1 MPEIQIIA
9 KDNHKT
15 LVTTEGTSAKLSEAS
30 VVLVKVAAS
39 DVLVVNREGTN
50 AVIRLKN
57 GETIVIEGFFS
68 GTAEPKDNSL
78 VFQDENGQLIWAKFK
93 DAENDADADSDADA
107 DADSDVEPQAL
118 LGEDLPAALPA
129 EAPQELVSDVIYQP
143 ISSIEPLLYHDAGVN
158 PWLWAAIPLVAGGI
172 IAAASNHDSNDD
184 SSVPADTTPPS
195 TDGVTFSVDPV
206 TSDNVINASEASG
219 NVTITG
225 VLKNIPAD
233 AANTAV
239 TVVIN
244 GVTYNATVDKAAG
257 TWTVS
262 VPGSGLVADA
272 DKTIDAKVTFTDAAG
287 NSSSV
292 NDTQTYT
299 LDTTAPN
306 APVIDPVNGT
316 DPITGTAEPGSTVTV
331 TYPDGSTKT
340 VVAGPDGTWT
350 VPNPGLND
358 GDEVTAVATDPA
370 GNTSGPATAVVDAV
384 APTVALDDVLTN
396 DSTPALTGTVNDPTA
411 TVVVN
416 VDGVDYPAV
425 NNGDGTWTLADNTLP
440 TLADGPHTITVTA
453 TDAAGNVGTDTGV
466 VTVDTAAPNTAGVTF
481 TIDSVT
487 ADNVINASEA
497 AGNVTITGVLKNIP
511 ADATNTAVT
520 VVINGVTYNATV
532 DKTAGTWTVSVP
544 GSGLVADADKTID
557 AKVTFT
563 DAAGN
568 SSTVNDTQTYTL
580 DTTAPDA
587 PVINPV
593 NGTDPITGTAEPG
606 STVTVTYPNGDT
618 ATVVAG
624 PDGSWSVPNPGLN
637 DGDEVEAIATDPA
650 GNPSLPG
657 TATVDA
663 VGPNTDGANF
673 AVDSVT
679 ADNVINASEASGN
692 VTVTGVLK
700 NVPADAANTVVTVVI
715 NGQTYTATVDSTAG
729 TWTVSV
735 PGSDLTADAD
745 KTIDAKVT
753 FTDAAG
759 NSSSVNDTQT
769 YTIDTTAPDAPVI
782 NPVNGTDPITGTAE
796 PGSTVTVTYPDG
808 STTTVVA
815 GPGGT
820 WTVPNPGNLVDG
832 DEVTA
837 IATDPAGNPSLP
849 GTAIV
854 DAVGPNTDGVNFTVD
869 SVTSDNVINASEA
882 SGNVTV
888 TGVLKNVPADAA
900 NTVVTVV
907 INGQTYTATV
917 DSTAGT
923 WTVSVPGSDLI
934 ADADKTIDAKVT
946 FTDAAGNSSSVNDTH
961 TYTVDTVAPNAPV
974 LDPINATDPVSGQA
988 EPGSTVTVTY
998 PDGTTATVVA
1008 GTDGSWSVPNPGN
1021 LVDGDTVTATATDPA
1036 GNTSL
1041 PGTGT
1046 VSADITA
1053 PVVALDDV
1061 LTNDSTP
1068 ALTGTVNDPTAT
1080 VVVNVDGV
1088 DYPAVNNGDG
1098 TWTLADN
1105 TLPTLADGPH
1115 TITVTA
1121 TDAAGNVGNDTAV
1134 VTIDTV
1140 APNAPVLDPINATD
1154 PVSGQAEPGST
1165 VTVTYPDG
1173 TTATVVAGTD
1183 GSWSVPNPGNLVDG
1197 DTVTATATDPAGNT
1211 SLPGTGTVSADIT
1224 APVVALDDVLTNDS
1238 TPVLTGTVNDPTATV
1253 VVNVDGVD
1261 YPAVNN
1267 GDGTWTL
1274 ADNTLP
1280 TLADG
1285 PHTITVTA
1293 TDAAGNVGNDTA
1305 VVTIDTVA
1313 PNAPVLDPIN
1323 ATDPVSGQAEPGSTV
1338 TVTYPDGTTA
1348 TVVAGTDGS
1357 WSVPNPGNL
1366 VDGDTVTATAT
1377 DPAGN
1382 TSLPGTGTVSADITA
1397 PVVALDDVLTND
1409 STPALTGTVNDPTAT
1424 VVVNVDGVDYPAV
1437 NNGDGTWTLADNT
1450 LPTLA
1455 DGPHTITVTATDAA
1469 GNVGNDTAVVTID
1482 TVAPNAPVLDPINAT
1497 DPVSGQAEPGSTVTV
1512 TYPDGTTATVV
1523 AGTDGSWSVPNPGN
1537 LVDGDTVT
1545 ATATDPAGNTSLP
1558 GTGTVSADI
1567 TAPVVALD
1575 DVLTNDSTPAL
1586 TGTVN
1591 DPTAT
1596 VVVNVD
1602 GVDYP
1607 AVNNGDGTWTLAD
1620 NTLPTLADGPH
1631 TITVTA
1637 TDAAG
1642 NVGNDTAVVT
1652 IDTVAPNA
1660 PVLDPINATDPVSGQ
1675 AEPGST
1681 VTVTYPDG
1689 TTATVVAGTDGSWS
1703 VPNPG
1708 NLVDGDTV
1716 TATATDPAGNTS
1728 LPGTGTVSADIT
1740 APVVAL
1746 DDVLTND
1753 STPALTGTVN
1763 DPTATVVV
1771 NVDGVDY
1778 PAVNNGDGTWT
1789 LADNTLP
1796 TLADGPHTITVTA
1809 TDAAGNVGNDTA
1821 VVTID
1826 TVAPNAPVLDPINA
1840 TDPVSGQAEP
1850 GSTVTVTYPDGT
1862 TATVVAGTDGS
1873 WSVPNPGNLV
1883 DGDTVT
1889 ATATDP
1895 AGNTSLPGTGTV
1907 SADITAPVVALDDV
1921 LTNDSTPALTGTVND
1936 PTATVVV
1943 NVDGTDYP
1951 AVNNG
1956 DGTWTLAD
1964 NTLPTLADGPHTI
1977 TVTATD
1983 AAGNVGN
1990 DTAVVTIDTVAPNAP
2005 VLDPINAT
2013 DPVSG
2018 QAEPG
2023 STVTV
2028 TYPDGTTATVVA
2040 GTDGS
2045 WSVPNPGNL
2054 VDGDTVTATAT
2065 DPAGN
2070 TSLPGTGT
2078 VSADIT
2084 APVVAL
2090 DDVLTNDSTPALT
2103 GTVNDPTAT
2112 VVVNVDGTDY
2122 PAVNNGDGTWTL
2134 ADNTLPT
2141 LADGP
2146 HTITVTATDAAGN
2159 VGNDTA
2165 VVTIDTVAPNAP
2177 VLDPINATDPVSG
2190 QAEPGSTV
2198 TVTYPDGTTATV
2210 VAGTDGSWSV
2220 PNPGNLVD
2228 GDTVTATATDP
2239 AGNTSLP
2246 GTGTVSA
2253 DITPP
2258 VVLLDDVLTN
2268 DSTPALT
2275 GTVNDPTAT
2284 VVVNVDGVDYPAV
2297 NNGDGTWTLADNTLP
2312 TLADGP
2318 HTITVTATDA
2328 AGNVGNDTAVVTID
2342 TVAPN
2347 APVLDPINATD
2358 PVSGTA
2364 EAGSTVT
2371 VSFPDGTTATVV
2383 AGTDGSWSVPNPG
2396 NLVDG
2401 DTVTA
2406 TATDPAGNTSLPG
2419 TGTVSAD
2426 ITAPVVALDDV
2437 LTNDSTPA
2445 LTGTVNDPTATVV
2458 VNVDGVDYPAVNN
2471 GDGTWTLA
2479 DNTLPTLADGPH
2491 TITVTATDAAGNVGN
2506 DTAVVTIDTVAPNAP
2521 VLDPI
2526 NATDPVSGQ
2535 AEPGSTV
2542 TVTYPDGTT
2551 ATVVAGTDGSWSVPN
2566 PGNLV
2571 DGDTVTAT
2579 ATDPAGNT
2587 SLPGT
2592 GTVSADITAPVVA
2605 LDDVLTN
2612 DSTPALTG
2620 TVNDPTATVVVNV
2633 DGVDYPAVNNGDGT
2647 WTLADNTLPTLA
2659 DGPHTITVTA
2669 TDAAGNVGNDTAV
2682 VTIDT
2687 VAPNAPVLDPINATD
2702 PVSGQAEP
2710 GSTVTVTYPDGTTAT
2725 VVAGTDGSW
2734 SVPNPG
2740 NLVDGDTVTATATD
2754 PAGNTSLPGT
2764 GTVSADITA
2773 PVVALDDVLTND
2785 STPALTGT
2793 VNDPTATVVVNVDGV
2808 DYPAVNNGDG
2818 TWTLA
2823 DNTLPTLADG
2833 PHTITVTATDAAGN
2847 VGNDTAVVT
2856 IDTVAPN
2863 APVLDPIN
2871 ATDPVSGQAEPG
2883 STVTVTYPDGTTA
2896 TVVAGTDGSWSVPNP
2911 GNLVDGD
2918 TVTATATDPAGN
2930 TSLPGTGTVSA
2941 DITAPVVALDDV
2953 LTNDSTPALTGT
2965 VNDPTATV
2973 VVNVDGVD
2981 YPAVNN
2987 GDGTWT
2993 LADNTLPTLA
3003 DGPHT
3008 ITVTATDAAGN
3019 VGNDT
3024 AVVTIDTVAPNAPV
3038 LDPINATDPVSGQAE
3053 PGSTVTVTYPDG
3065 TTATVVAG
3073 TDGSWSV
3080 PNPGNLVDGDTV
3092 TATATDPAGNTSL
3105 PGTGTVSAD
3114 ITAPVVA
3121 LDDVLTNDST
3131 PALTGT
3137 VNDPTA
3143 TVVVNV
3149 DGVDYPAVNNGD
3161 GTWTLADNTLPTL
3174 ADGPHTITVTATDA
3188 AGNVGNDTAVVTID
3202 TVAPNAPVLDPINAT
3217 DPVSGQAE
3225 PGSTVTVTYP
3235 DGTTATV
3242 VAGTDGSWSVPNPG
3256 NLVDGDTVTATAT
3269 DPAGN
3274 TSLPGTGTVS
3284 ADITAPVVAL
3294 DDVLTN
3300 DSTPA
3305 LTGTVNDPTATVV
3318 VNVDG
3323 TDYPAV
3329 NNGDGT
3335 WTLADNTLPTLAD
3348 GPHTITVTAT
3358 DAAGNVGNDTAVVT
3372 IDTVAPNAPVLDP
3385 INATDPVSGQ
3395 AEPGSTVTVT
3405 YPDGTTATVV
3415 AGTDGSW
3422 SVPNPGN
3429 LVDGDTV
3436 TATATDPAGNT
3447 SLPGTGTVSADI
3459 TAPVVAL
3466 DDVLTNDSTPALTGT
3481 VNDPTATVVVNVDGT
3496 DYPAVNN
3503 GDGTWTL
3510 ADNTLPTLADGPHTI
3525 TVTAT
3530 DAAGNVGN
3538 DIAVVTIDTVAPN
3551 APVLDPIN
3559 ATDPVSGQAE
3569 PGSTVTVTYPD
3580 GTTATVVAGTDGS
3593 WSVPNPGNLVDGDTV
3608 TATATDPA
3616 GNTSLPGTGTVSADI
3631 TAPVVALDDVLTND
3645 STPAL
3650 TGTVND
3656 PTATVVVN
3664 VDGTDYPAVNNGDGT
3679 WTLADNTLPTLADG
3693 PHTITVTATD
3703 AAGNVGNDTAVVTI
3717 DTSVPVVS
3725 LDDLT
3730 TNDTTP
3736 ALTGAI
3742 DDPTA
3747 TVVVN
3752 VDGIDY
3758 PATNNGDGT
3767 WTLADNTLPALI
3779 DGPHTVTVTATDPAG
3794 NTATDTATLTI
3805 DTVPADLI
3813 GAITIPEDLNG
3824 DGILNADELGTD
3836 GSFNA
3841 QVALGPDAIDG
3852 TVVNVNGTNYT
3863 VTAAD
3868 LANGYITA
3876 AIPVTGEG
3884 PVAIHAEAVD
3894 AQGNVDVADADVT
3907 VTVDTVPADL
3917 IGAIT
3922 IPEDLNGDGILN
3934 ADELGTDG
3942 SFNAQV
3948 ALGPDALDGTV
3959 VNVNGVNYTV
3969 TAADLAN
3976 GYITAA
3982 IPVTGEGPVA
3992 IHAEAVDAQG
4002 NVDVADADVTVTVDT
4017 VPADLI
4023 GAITIPEDLNGD
4035 GILNADE
4042 LGTDGSFNAQVAL
4055 GPDALDGTV
4064 VNVNGVNYTVT
4075 AADLANGYIT
4085 AAIPVTGEGPVAIH
4099 AEAVDAQGNVDV
4111 ADADVTV
4118 TVDTV
4123 PADLIGAITIP
4134 EDLNGDGILN
4144 ADELG
4149 TDGSF
4154 NAQVALGPDALD
4166 GTVVNVNG
4174 VNYTVT
4180 AADLANGYITAAI
4193 PVTGEGPVAIHAEA
4207 VDPQGNVDVADADV
4221 TVTVDTVP
4229 ADLIGAITIP
4239 EDLNG
4244 DGILNADELGTDGSF
4259 NAQVAL
4265 GPDALDGTVVNVNG
4279 VNYTVTAADLANG
4292 YITAAIPVTGEGPVA
4307 IHAEAV
4313 DAQGNVDV
4321 ADADVTVTVDTLP
4334 ADLIGAITIPEDLNG
4349 DGILNADELGTDG
4362 SFNAQV
4368 ALGPDALD
4376 GTVVNVNGVNYTVT
4390 AADLA
4395 NGYITAAIP
4404 VTGEGPVAIH
4414 AEAVDAQG
4422 NVDVADADVTV
4433 TVDTLP
4439 ADLIGAITI
4448 PEDLNGD
4455 GILNADELG
4464 TDGSFNA
4471 QVALGPDAIDGTVVN
4486 VNGVNYTVTAADL
4499 ANGYITAAIPVTGE
4513 GPVAIHAEAV
4523 DAQGNVDVADADVTV
4538 TVDTLP
4544 ADLIGAITIPED
4556 LNGDGILN
4564 ADELGTD
4571 GSFNAQVALGPDA
4584 IDGTVVNVNGTNY
4597 TVTAA
4602 DLANGYITAAIPVTG
4617 EGPVAIHAEAVDAQ
4631 GNVDVA
4637 DADVTVTVDTLPA
4650 DLIGAIT
4657 IPEDLNGD
4665 GILNADELG
4674 TDGSFNAQVALGPDA
4689 LDGTVVNVN
4698 GVNYTVTAADL
4709 ANGYITAA
4717 IPVTGE
4723 GPVAIHAE
4731 AVDAQGN
4738 VDVADADVTVT
4749 VDTLPADLIGAITI
4763 PEDLNGDG
4771 ILNADELGTD
4781 GSFNAQVALG
4791 PDALDGTVVNVNGV
4805 NYTVTAADLANGY
4818 ITAAIPVTGEGP
4830 VAIHAEAVDAQGNVD
4845 VADADVTVTVD
4856 TLPADL
4862 IGAITIPEDL
4872 NGDGILN
4879 ADELGTD
4886 GSFNAQVALGP
4897 DALDGTVVNV
4907 NGVNY
4912 TVTAADLANGYI
4924 TAAIP
4929 VTGEGPVAIHAEAV
4943 DAQGNVD
4950 VADADVTVTVDTVPA
4965 DLIGAITIPEDLNG
4979 DGILNAD
4986 ELGTDGSFN
4995 AQVALGPDALDG
5007 TVVNV
5012 NGVNYTVTAADLA
5025 NGYITAAIPVT
5036 GEGPVA
5042 IHAEAVD
5049 AQGNVDVAD
5058 ADVTVTVDTLP
5069 ADLIGAITIPED
5081 LNGDGILNADELG
5094 TDGSF
5099 NAQVALGPDALD
5111 GTVVNVNGT
5120 NYTVTAA
5127 DLANGYI
5134 TAAIPVTGE
5143 GPVAIHAEAVDAQG
5157 NVDVADADVTV
5168 TVDTVP
5174 ADLIGAIT
5182 IPEDLNGDGILNA
5195 DELGTDGSFNAQ
5207 VALGPDALDGT
5218 VVNVNGTNYTV
5229 TAADLANGY
5238 ITAAIPVTGE
5248 GPVAIH
5254 AEAVDAQ
5261 GNVDVADADV
5271 TVTVDTLPADL
5282 IGAITIPEDLNG
5294 DGILNA
5300 DELGT
5305 DGSFN
5310 AQVALGP
5317 DALDGTVVNVN
5328 GTNYTVTAADLANG
5342 YITAAIPVTGEGP
5355 VAIHAEAVDA
5365 QGNVDVADADVTV
5378 TVDTL
5383 PADLIGAITIPEDL
5397 NGDGILN
5404 ADELGTDG
5412 SFNAQVALG
5421 PDAVDGT
5428 VVNVNGTNYTVTAA
5442 DLANGYITAAIPVT
5456 GEGPVAIHAEA
5467 VDAQGNVD
5475 VADADVTVTVDT
5487 LPADLIGA
5495 ITIPEDLNGDGI
5507 LNADELGTDGSFN
5520 AQVALGPDAVDG
5532 TVVNVN
5538 GTNYTVTAA
5547 DLANGYITATLDATA
5562 ADPVTG
5568 QIVIHAEAVD
5578 AQGNVDVADADVTVT
5593 IDTTP
5598 QDLITAITV
5607 PEDLNGD
5614 GILNAA
5620 ELGTDGTFNAQVA
5633 LGPDAID
5640 GTVVNVNGTNYTV
5653 TAADLAN
5660 GYITATLDATA
5671 ADPVTGQIVIH
5682 AEAVDAQG
5690 NVDVADADVTVTID
5704 TTPQDLIT
5712 AITVPEDLNGD
5723 GILNA
5728 AELGTDGTFNAQVA
5742 LGPDAVD
5749 GTVVNVNGT
5758 NYTVTAA
5765 DLTNGYITATLDA
5778 TAADPVTGQIVI
5790 HAEAVDAQGN
5800 VDVAD
5805 ADVTVTIDTT
5815 PQDLITAITVPEDL
5829 NGDGILNAAEL
5840 GTDGTFNAQVALGPD
5855 AVDGTVVNVNGT
5867 NYTVTAADLANGYIT
5882 ATLDATA
5889 ADPVTGQIVIHA
5901 EAVDAQGN
5909 VDVADADVTVTIDT
5923 TPQDLITAITV
5934 PEDLNGDGILNAAE
5948 LGTDGT
5954 FNAQVA
5960 LGPDAIDGTV
5970 VNVNGTNYTVTA
5982 ADLANGYITAT
5993 LDATAADPV
6002 TGQIVI
6008 HAEAVDAQGNV
6019 DVADADVTVTLD
6031 VTPPDITT
6039 TVLAIDPVTADNIL
6053 DATEAGGSVTLTGTL
6068 TNIPT
6073 DAVTTGVVVTV
6084 NGIDY
6089 TATVDAVAGTWT
6101 VDVAGSGL
6109 AADSDLTVDATA
6121 TFTDLAGNAS
6131 TLQDTQTYTLASS
6144 IIAFDNTDT
6153 AVLAPQPLLVQDD
6166 AALGSNTYLALVSLA
6181 GLDLQLGSESI
6192 GFTVGAGQEGN
6203 ATFTYSALIG
6213 VDALSD
6219 YSLVVQKFDTATGQ
6233 WTAIY
6238 GGGQADILDLTL
6250 LGSTPGVVIDGL
6262 EEGQYRAFMTYNG
6275 LLGIGLLGTLT
6286 GTMDVY
6292 DTTQVGGY
6300 YTEVAE
6306 GNVITEIN
6314 DAGEVD
6320 VVTPTTVISE
6330 VNGQPVVANGTSI
6343 TGTYGTL
6350 VINLDGSYTYTP
6362 TASAA
6367 GVGQTDQF
6375 TYTLIDPVTGD
6386 TAQANLNI
6394 QLSSVKAVD
6403 NVVMAEINPEPL
6415 LVADD
6420 VALGSSTYLAAVS
6433 LAGIDLQLLGN
6444 DAIEFTVDPNREGT
6458 ATFTFDAII
6467 TADLLSDY
6475 AIVVQ
6480 KFDEATGQW
6489 VSIGGTN
6496 PEASLIDLT
6505 LIGGTPTA
6513 VLEGLDAG
6521 QYRAFIGYEG
6531 LLGVG
6536 LGGTLTGTMD
6546 VYNPYI
6552 VAGYSVEP
6560 ISGNVI
6566 KDASLTGEVDAA
6578 SSSAV
6583 ISQVNGVAVDPV
6595 AGATIV
6601 GTYGTLVIDQDGNYT
6616 YTPTVNGANLG
6627 QVDQFTYTL
6636 LDPVTGNTSEATL
6649 YVRLDSDSVDMT
6661 WNDADPSQPA
6671 VITSPLP
6678 VDAMDNVASAE
6689 IDMVYPVTTEVL
6701 DNAISYNWL
6710 LGVGGI
6716 VIGAKEGTATFTVD
6730 PGNLTDAIIAVN
6742 FGSVATVVDGLHV
6755 VLTRVNPDGTRTV
6768 VADSSDT
6775 GVIDLLGIFGSE
6787 VQFKI
6792 DNLSA
6797 GTYELFMESNTLLT
6811 ALGSVTADITLNH
6824 GDITQPP
6831 VLVVDPVTGNVLAD
6845 DNSAIYGTN
6854 YVPDYITT
6862 TSVVTAVTAEN
6873 GNTTTVVVGT
6883 PATVVGVYGT
6893 LTINADGTYSYQ
6905 ATADMANV
6913 GKVDSFTYTV
6923 TDPVTGRTDTATLHV
6938 QVGSPDVDVTWNT
6951 ADPSAD
6957 ATLPTPSVTA
6967 DTDDATISMA
6977 PVVDPVVDV
6986 ASGNVTIGNLAGF
6999 PPLPVLSSTVTSS
7012 QFTIAANTVSDVHV
7026 QLNYTASLSLSA
7038 LPTTGYTIQQLVGG
7052 TWVNTAYS
7060 GSATA
7065 LAGVLGAPAYSA
7077 DVPHLSEGTY
7087 RVVFSLSSLISL
7099 GTVTLDSV
7107 VTTTATHLDQYTPD
7121 GQTDWITGNVLTN
7134 DVVEGTQLYVMNST
7148 TGTYELAAGQ
7158 GVNTGEGT
7166 LYLYNDGSY
7175 FYKPLDSA
7183 ANATVD
7189 VIDYKLVSVIDGSEY
7204 TSSLTINLS
7213 QELNSLA
7220 VSTAAN
7226 DTFALGNGSDTLI
7239 YNTLTAASVTN
7250 ATGGNTTAGGVD
7262 VWTDFHVGNTATD
7275 DQADKIDL
7283 SNLLIGSQTNLTIG
7297 QYVSVSYDAASQT
7310 ATISVDRDGGLLVEG
7325 TYTETPLL
7333 QLTNLTGPVTLNDL
7347 INNGQIIF

>member
-184 SSVPADTTPPS
+184 SSAPADTTPPS

-568 SSTVNDTQTYTL
+568 SSTVNDTQIYTL
-580 DTTAPDA
+580 DTAAPAA
-587 PVINPV
+587 PVIDPV

-663 VGPNTDGANF
+663 VGPNTDGVNF
-673 AVDSVT
+673 TVDSVT

-815 GPGGT
+815 GPDGT
-820 WTVPNPGNLVDG
+820 WTVPNPGLNDG
-832 DEVTA
+832 DKVTA

-849 GTAIV
+849 GTATV

-869 SVTSDNVINASEA
+869 SVTADNVINASEA

-923 WTVSVPGSDLI
+923 WTVSVPGSDLT

-974 LDPINATDPVSGQA
+974 LDPINATDPVSGTA
-988 EPGSTVTVTY
+988 E
-998 PDGTTATVVA
+998 A
-1008 GTDGSWSVPNPGN
+1008 
-1021 LVDGDTVTATATDPA
+1021 
-1036 GNTSL
+1036 
-1041 PGTGT
+1041 
-1046 VSADITA
+1046 
-1053 PVVALDDV
+1053 
-1061 LTNDSTP
+1061 
-1068 ALTGTVNDPTAT
+1068 
-1080 VVVNVDGV
+1080 
-1088 DYPAVNNGDG
+1088 
-1098 TWTLADN
+1098 
-1105 TLPTLADGPH
+1105 
-1115 TITVTA
+1115 
-1121 TDAAGNVGNDTAV
+1121 
-1134 VTIDTV
+1134 
-1140 APNAPVLDPINATD
+1140 
-1154 PVSGQAEPGST
+1154 
-1165 VTVTYPDG
+1165 
-1173 TTATVVAGTD
+1173 
-1183 GSWSVPNPGNLVDG
+1183 
-1197 DTVTATATDPAGNT
+1197 
-1211 SLPGTGTVSADIT
+1211 
-1224 APVVALDDVLTNDS
+1224 
-1238 TPVLTGTVNDPTATV
+1238 
-1253 VVNVDGVD
+1253 
-1261 YPAVNN
+1261 
-1267 GDGTWTL
+1267 
-1274 ADNTLP
+1274 
-1280 TLADG
+1280 
-1285 PHTITVTA
+1285 
-1293 TDAAGNVGNDTA
+1293 
-1305 VVTIDTVA
+1305 
-1313 PNAPVLDPIN
+1313 
-1323 ATDPVSGQAEPGSTV
+1323 
-1338 TVTYPDGTTA
+1338 
-1348 TVVAGTDGS
+1348 
-1357 WSVPNPGNL
+1357 
-1366 VDGDTVTATAT
+1366 
-1377 DPAGN
+1377 
-1382 TSLPGTGTVSADITA
+1382 
-1397 PVVALDDVLTND
+1397 
-1409 STPALTGTVNDPTAT
+1409 
-1424 VVVNVDGVDYPAV
+1424 
-1437 NNGDGTWTLADNT
+1437 
-1450 LPTLA
+1450 
-1455 DGPHTITVTATDAA
+1455 
-1469 GNVGNDTAVVTID
+1469 
-1482 TVAPNAPVLDPINAT
+1482 
-1497 DPVSGQAEPGSTVTV
+1497 
-1512 TYPDGTTATVV
+1512 
-1523 AGTDGSWSVPNPGN
+1523 
-1537 LVDGDTVT
+1537 
-1545 ATATDPAGNTSLP
+1545 
-1558 GTGTVSADI
+1558 
-1567 TAPVVALD
+1567 
-1575 DVLTNDSTPAL
+1575 
-1586 TGTVN
+1586 
-1591 DPTAT
+1591 
-1596 VVVNVD
+1596 
-1602 GVDYP
+1602 
-1607 AVNNGDGTWTLAD
+1607 
-1620 NTLPTLADGPH
+1620 
-1631 TITVTA
+1631 
-1637 TDAAG
+1637 
-1642 NVGNDTAVVT
+1642 
-1652 IDTVAPNA
+1652 
-1660 PVLDPINATDPVSGQ
+1660 
-1675 AEPGST
+1675 
-1681 VTVTYPDG
+1681 
-1689 TTATVVAGTDGSWS
+1689 
-1703 VPNPG
+1703 
-1708 NLVDGDTV
+1708 
-1716 TATATDPAGNTS
+1716 
-1728 LPGTGTVSADIT
+1728 
-1740 APVVAL
+1740 
-1746 DDVLTND
+1746 
-1753 STPALTGTVN
+1753 
-1763 DPTATVVV
+1763 
-1771 NVDGVDY
+1771 
-1778 PAVNNGDGTWT
+1778 
-1789 LADNTLP
+1789 
-1796 TLADGPHTITVTA
+1796 
-1809 TDAAGNVGNDTA
+1809 
-1821 VVTID
+1821 
-1826 TVAPNAPVLDPINA
+1826 
-1840 TDPVSGQAEP
+1840 

-1964 NTLPTLADGPHTI
+1964 NTLPA
-1977 TVTATD
+1977 
-1983 AAGNVGN
+1983 
-1990 DTAVVTIDTVAPNAP
+1990 
-2005 VLDPINAT
+2005 
-2013 DPVSG
+2013 
-2018 QAEPG
+2018 
-2023 STVTV
+2023 
-2028 TYPDGTTATVVA
+2028 
-2040 GTDGS
+2040 
-2045 WSVPNPGNL
+2045 
-2054 VDGDTVTATAT
+2054 
-2065 DPAGN
+2065 
-2070 TSLPGTGT
+2070 
-2078 VSADIT
+2078 
-2084 APVVAL
+2084 
-2090 DDVLTNDSTPALT
+2090 
-2103 GTVNDPTAT
+2103 
-2112 VVVNVDGTDY
+2112 
-2122 PAVNNGDGTWTL
+2122 
-2134 ADNTLPT
+2134 
-2141 LADGP
+2141 
-2146 HTITVTATDAAGN
+2146 
-2159 VGNDTA
+2159 
-2165 VVTIDTVAPNAP
+2165 
-2177 VLDPINATDPVSG
+2177 
-2190 QAEPGSTV
+2190 
-2198 TVTYPDGTTATV
+2198 
-2210 VAGTDGSWSV
+2210 
-2220 PNPGNLVD
+2220 
-2228 GDTVTATATDP
+2228 
-2239 AGNTSLP
+2239 
-2246 GTGTVSA
+2246 
-2253 DITPP
+2253 
-2258 VVLLDDVLTN
+2258 
-2268 DSTPALT
+2268 
-2275 GTVNDPTAT
+2275 
-2284 VVVNVDGVDYPAV
+2284 
-2297 NNGDGTWTLADNTLP
+2297 
-2312 TLADGP
+2312 
-2318 HTITVTATDA
+2318 
-2328 AGNVGNDTAVVTID
+2328 
-2342 TVAPN
+2342 
-2347 APVLDPINATD
+2347 
-2358 PVSGTA
+2358 
-2364 EAGSTVT
+2364 
-2371 VSFPDGTTATVV
+2371 
-2383 AGTDGSWSVPNPG
+2383 
-2396 NLVDG
+2396 
-2401 DTVTA
+2401 
-2406 TATDPAGNTSLPG
+2406 
-2419 TGTVSAD
+2419 
-2426 ITAPVVALDDV
+2426 
-2437 LTNDSTPA
+2437 
-2445 LTGTVNDPTATVV
+2445 
-2458 VNVDGVDYPAVNN
+2458 
-2471 GDGTWTLA
+2471 
-2479 DNTLPTLADGPH
+2479 
-2491 TITVTATDAAGNVGN
+2491 
-2506 DTAVVTIDTVAPNAP
+2506 
-2521 VLDPI
+2521 
-2526 NATDPVSGQ
+2526 
-2535 AEPGSTV
+2535 
-2542 TVTYPDGTT
+2542 
-2551 ATVVAGTDGSWSVPN
+2551 
-2566 PGNLV
+2566 
-2571 DGDTVTAT
+2571 
-2579 ATDPAGNT
+2579 
-2587 SLPGT
+2587 
-2592 GTVSADITAPVVA
+2592 
-2605 LDDVLTN
+2605 
-2612 DSTPALTG
+2612 
-2620 TVNDPTATVVVNV
+2620 
-2633 DGVDYPAVNNGDGT
+2633 
-2647 WTLADNTLPTLA
+2647 
-2659 DGPHTITVTA
+2659 
-2669 TDAAGNVGNDTAV
+2669 
-2682 VTIDT
+2682 
-2687 VAPNAPVLDPINATD
+2687 
-2702 PVSGQAEP
+2702 
-2710 GSTVTVTYPDGTTAT
+2710 
-2725 VVAGTDGSW
+2725 
-2734 SVPNPG
+2734 
-2740 NLVDGDTVTATATD
+2740 
-2754 PAGNTSLPGT
+2754 
-2764 GTVSADITA
+2764 
-2773 PVVALDDVLTND
+2773 
-2785 STPALTGT
+2785 
-2793 VNDPTATVVVNVDGV
+2793 
-2808 DYPAVNNGDG
+2808 
-2818 TWTLA
+2818 
-2823 DNTLPTLADG
+2823 
-2833 PHTITVTATDAAGN
+2833 
-2847 VGNDTAVVT
+2847 
-2856 IDTVAPN
+2856 
-2863 APVLDPIN
+2863 
-2871 ATDPVSGQAEPG
+2871 
-2883 STVTVTYPDGTTA
+2883 
-2896 TVVAGTDGSWSVPNP
+2896 
-2911 GNLVDGD
+2911 
-2918 TVTATATDPAGN
+2918 
-2930 TSLPGTGTVSA
+2930 
-2941 DITAPVVALDDV
+2941 
-2953 LTNDSTPALTGT
+2953 
-2965 VNDPTATV
+2965 
-2973 VVNVDGVD
+2973 
-2981 YPAVNN
+2981 
-2987 GDGTWT
+2987 
-2993 LADNTLPTLA
+2993 
-3003 DGPHT
+3003 
-3008 ITVTATDAAGN
+3008 
-3019 VGNDT
+3019 
-3024 AVVTIDTVAPNAPV
+3024 
-3038 LDPINATDPVSGQAE
+3038 
-3053 PGSTVTVTYPDG
+3053 
-3065 TTATVVAG
+3065 
-3073 TDGSWSV
+3073 
-3080 PNPGNLVDGDTV
+3080 
-3092 TATATDPAGNTSL
+3092 
-3105 PGTGTVSAD
+3105 
-3114 ITAPVVA
+3114 
-3121 LDDVLTNDST
+3121 
-3131 PALTGT
+3131 
-3137 VNDPTA
+3137 
-3143 TVVVNV
+3143 
-3149 DGVDYPAVNNGD
+3149 
-3161 GTWTLADNTLPTL
+3161 
-3174 ADGPHTITVTATDA
+3174 
-3188 AGNVGNDTAVVTID
+3188 
-3202 TVAPNAPVLDPINAT
+3202 
-3217 DPVSGQAE
+3217 
-3225 PGSTVTVTYP
+3225 
-3235 DGTTATV
+3235 
-3242 VAGTDGSWSVPNPG
+3242 
-3256 NLVDGDTVTATAT
+3256 
-3269 DPAGN
+3269 
-3274 TSLPGTGTVS
+3274 
-3284 ADITAPVVAL
+3284 
-3294 DDVLTN
+3294 
-3300 DSTPA
+3300 
-3305 LTGTVNDPTATVV
+3305 
-3318 VNVDG
+3318 
-3323 TDYPAV
+3323 
-3329 NNGDGT
+3329 
-3335 WTLADNTLPTLAD
+3335 
-3348 GPHTITVTAT
+3348 
-3358 DAAGNVGNDTAVVT
+3358 
-3372 IDTVAPNAPVLDP
+3372 
-3385 INATDPVSGQ
+3385 
-3395 AEPGSTVTVT
+3395 
-3405 YPDGTTATVV
+3405 
-3415 AGTDGSW
+3415 
-3422 SVPNPGN
+3422 
-3429 LVDGDTV
+3429 
-3436 TATATDPAGNT
+3436 
-3447 SLPGTGTVSADI
+3447 
-3459 TAPVVAL
+3459 
-3466 DDVLTNDSTPALTGT
+3466 
-3481 VNDPTATVVVNVDGT
+3481 
-3496 DYPAVNN
+3496 
-3503 GDGTWTL
+3503 
-3510 ADNTLPTLADGPHTI
+3510 
-3525 TVTAT
+3525 
-3530 DAAGNVGN
+3530 
-3538 DIAVVTIDTVAPN
+3538 
-3551 APVLDPIN
+3551 
-3559 ATDPVSGQAE
+3559 
-3569 PGSTVTVTYPD
+3569 
-3580 GTTATVVAGTDGS
+3580 
-3593 WSVPNPGNLVDGDTV
+3593 
-3608 TATATDPA
+3608 
-3616 GNTSLPGTGTVSADI
+3616 
-3631 TAPVVALDDVLTND
+3631 
-3645 STPAL
+3645 
-3650 TGTVND
+3650 
-3656 PTATVVVN
+3656 
-3664 VDGTDYPAVNNGDGT
+3664 
-3679 WTLADNTLPTLADG
+3679 LADG

-3841 QVALGPDAIDG
+3841 QVALGPDALDG
-3852 TVVNVNGTNYT
+3852 TVVNVNGVNYT

-4207 VDPQGNVDVADADV
+4207 VDAQGNVDVADADV
-4221 TVTVDTVP
+4221 TVTVDTV
-4229 ADLIGAITIP
+4229 
-4239 EDLNG
+4239 
-4244 DGILNADELGTDGSF
+4244 
-4259 NAQVAL
+4259 
-4265 GPDALDGTVVNVNG
+4265 
-4279 VNYTVTAADLANG
+4279 
-4292 YITAAIPVTGEGPVA
+4292 
-4307 IHAEAV
+4307 
-4313 DAQGNVDV
+4313 
-4321 ADADVTVTVDTLP
+4321 
-4334 ADLIGAITIPEDLNG
+4334 
-4349 DGILNADELGTDG
+4349 
-4362 SFNAQV
+4362 
-4368 ALGPDALD
+4368 
-4376 GTVVNVNGVNYTVT
+4376 
-4390 AADLA
+4390 
-4395 NGYITAAIP
+4395 
-4404 VTGEGPVAIH
+4404 
-4414 AEAVDAQG
+4414 
-4422 NVDVADADVTV
+4422 
-4433 TVDTLP
+4433 
-4439 ADLIGAITI
+4439 
-4448 PEDLNGD
+4448 
-4455 GILNADELG
+4455 
-4464 TDGSFNA
+4464 
-4471 QVALGPDAIDGTVVN
+4471 
-4486 VNGVNYTVTAADL
+4486 
-4499 ANGYITAAIPVTGE
+4499 
-4513 GPVAIHAEAV
+4513 
-4523 DAQGNVDVADADVTV
+4523 
-4538 TVDTLP
+4538 
-4544 ADLIGAITIPED
+4544 
-4556 LNGDGILN
+4556 
-4564 ADELGTD
+4564 
-4571 GSFNAQVALGPDA
+4571 
-4584 IDGTVVNVNGTNY
+4584 
-4597 TVTAA
+4597 
-4602 DLANGYITAAIPVTG
+4602 
-4617 EGPVAIHAEAVDAQ
+4617 
-4631 GNVDVA
+4631 
-4637 DADVTVTVDTLPA
+4637 
-4650 DLIGAIT
+4650 
-4657 IPEDLNGD
+4657 
-4665 GILNADELG
+4665 
-4674 TDGSFNAQVALGPDA
+4674 
-4689 LDGTVVNVN
+4689 
-4698 GVNYTVTAADL
+4698 
-4709 ANGYITAA
+4709 
-4717 IPVTGE
+4717 
-4723 GPVAIHAE
+4723 
-4731 AVDAQGN
+4731 
-4738 VDVADADVTVT
+4738 
-4749 VDTLPADLIGAITI
+4749 
-4763 PEDLNGDG
+4763 
-4771 ILNADELGTD
+4771 
-4781 GSFNAQVALG
+4781 
-4791 PDALDGTVVNVNGV
+4791 
-4805 NYTVTAADLANGY
+4805 
-4818 ITAAIPVTGEGP
+4818 
-4830 VAIHAEAVDAQGNVD
+4830 
-4845 VADADVTVTVD
+4845 
-4856 TLPADL
+4856 PADL

-5058 ADVTVTVDTLP
+5058 ADVTVTVDTVP

-5271 TVTVDTLPADL
+5271 TVTVDTVPADLIGAITIPEDLNGDGILNADELGTDGSFNAQVALGPDALDGTVVNVNGVNYTVTAADLANGYITAAIPVTGEGPVAIHAEAVDAQGNVDVADADVTVTVDTVPADL

-5378 TVDTL
+5378 TVDTV

-5421 PDAVDGT
+5421 PDALDGT
-5428 VVNVNGTNYTVTAA
+5428 VVNVNGVNYTVTAA

-5487 LPADLIGA
+5487 VPADLIGA

-5520 AQVALGPDAVDG
+5520 AQVALGPDALDG

-5578 AQGNVDVADADVTVT
+5578 AQGNVDVADADVTLT

-5690 NVDVADADVTVTID
+5690 NVDVADADVTLTID

-5712 AITVPEDLNGD
+5712 AITIPEDLNGD

-5742 LGPDAVD
+5742 LGPDAID

-5765 DLTNGYITATLDA
+5765 DLANGYITATLDA

-5790 HAEAVDAQGN
+5790 HAEAVDEQGNVDVADADVTLTIDTTPQDLITAITIPEDLNGDGILNADELGTDGSFNAQVALGPDALDGTVVNVNGVNYTVTAADLANGYITAAIPVTGEGPVAIHAEAVDAQGN

-5805 ADVTVTIDTT
+5805 ADVTVTVDTV
-5815 PQDLITAITVPEDL
+5815 PADLIGAITIPEDL
-5829 NGDGILNAAEL
+5829 NGDGILNADEL
-5840 GTDGTFNAQVALGPD
+5840 GTDGSFNAQVALGPD
-5855 AVDGTVVNVNGT
+5855 ALDGTVVNVNGT

-5909 VDVADADVTVTIDT
+5909 VDVADADVTLTIDTTPQDLITAITVPEDLNGDGILNAAELGTDGTFNAQVALGPDAIDGTVVNVNGTNYTVTAADLANGYITATLDATAADPVTGQIVIHAEAVDAQGNVDVADADVTLTIDTTPQDLITAITIPEDLNGDGILNAAELGTDGTFNAQVALGPDAIDGTVVNVNGTNYTVTAADLANGYITATLDATAADPVTGQIVIHAEAVDEQGNVDVADADVTLTIDTTPQDLITAITIPEDLNGDGILNAAELGTDGTFNAQVALGPDAIDGTVVNVNGTNYTVTAADLANGYITATLDATAADPVTGQIVIHAEAVDAQGNVDVADADVTLTIDT

-6275 LLGIGLLGTLT
+6275 LAGIGLLGTLT

-6330 VNGQPVVANGTSI
+6330 VNGQPVVADGTSI

-6375 TYTLIDPVTGD
+6375 TYTLTDPVTGD

-6403 NVVMAEINPEPL
+6403 NVVTAEINPEPL

-6433 LAGIDLQLLGN
+6433 LAGLDLQLLGN

-6458 ATFTFDAII
+6458 ATFTFDAVI

-6496 PEASLIDLT
+6496 PEASLIDLS

-6595 AGATIV
+6595 AGATIT

-6716 VIGAKEGTATFTVD
+6716 VIGSKEGTATFTVD

-6845 DNSAIYGTN
+6845 DNSAVYGTN

-6923 TDPVTGRTDTATLHV
+6923 SDPVTGRTDTATLHV

-7012 QFTIAANTVSDVHV
+7012 QFTVAANTVSDVHV

-7038 LPTTGYTIQQLVGG
+7038 LPTTGYTIQQLVGT
-7052 TWVNTAYS
+7052 TWVDTAYS

-7065 LAGVLGAPAYSA
+7065 LAGVLGAPAFSA

-7297 QYVSVSYDAASQT
+7297 QYVTVSYDAATQT

>member
-1 MPEIQIIA
+1 M
-9 KDNHKT
+9 
-15 LVTTEGTSAKLSEAS
+15 
-30 VVLVKVAAS
+30 
-39 DVLVVNREGTN
+39 
-50 AVIRLKN
+50 
-57 GETIVIEGFFS
+57 
-68 GTAEPKDNSL
+68 
-78 VFQDENGQLIWAKFK
+78 
-93 DAENDADADSDADA
+93 
-107 DADSDVEPQAL
+107 
-118 LGEDLPAALPA
+118 
-129 EAPQELVSDVIYQP
+129 
-143 ISSIEPLLYHDAGVN
+143 
-158 PWLWAAIPLVAGGI
+158 
-172 IAAASNHDSNDD
+172 
-184 SSVPADTTPPS
+184 
-195 TDGVTFSVDPV
+195 
-206 TSDNVINASEASG
+206 
-219 NVTITG
+219 
-225 VLKNIPAD
+225 
-233 AANTAV
+233 
-239 TVVIN
+239 
-244 GVTYNATVDKAAG
+244 
-257 TWTVS
+257 
-262 VPGSGLVADA
+262 
-272 DKTIDAKVTFTDAAG
+272 
-287 NSSSV
+287 
-292 NDTQTYT
+292 
-299 LDTTAPN
+299 
-306 APVIDPVNGT
+306 
-316 DPITGTAEPGSTVTV
+316 
-331 TYPDGSTKT
+331 
-340 VVAGPDGTWT
+340 
-350 VPNPGLND
+350 
-358 GDEVTAVATDPA
+358 
-370 GNTSGPATAVVDAV
+370 
-384 APTVALDDVLTN
+384 
-396 DSTPALTGTVNDPTA
+396 
-411 TVVVN
+411 
-416 VDGVDYPAV
+416 
-425 NNGDGTWTLADNTLP
+425 
-440 TLADGPHTITVTA
+440 
-453 TDAAGNVGTDTGV
+453 
-466 VTVDTAAPNTAGVTF
+466 
-481 TIDSVT
+481 
-487 ADNVINASEA
+487 
-497 AGNVTITGVLKNIP
+497 
-511 ADATNTAVT
+511 
-520 VVINGVTYNATV
+520 
-532 DKTAGTWTVSVP
+532 
-544 GSGLVADADKTID
+544 
-557 AKVTFT
+557 
-563 DAAGN
+563 
-568 SSTVNDTQTYTL
+568 
-580 DTTAPDA
+580 
-587 PVINPV
+587 
-593 NGTDPITGTAEPG
+593 
-606 STVTVTYPNGDT
+606 
-618 ATVVAG
+618 
-624 PDGSWSVPNPGLN
+624 
-637 DGDEVEAIATDPA
+637 
-650 GNPSLPG
+650 
-657 TATVDA
+657 
-663 VGPNTDGANF
+663 
-673 AVDSVT
+673 
-679 ADNVINASEASGN
+679 
-692 VTVTGVLK
+692 
-700 NVPADAANTVVTVVI
+700 
-715 NGQTYTATVDSTAG
+715 
-729 TWTVSV
+729 
-735 PGSDLTADAD
+735 
-745 KTIDAKVT
+745 
-753 FTDAAG
+753 
-759 NSSSVNDTQT
+759 
-769 YTIDTTAPDAPVI
+769 
-782 NPVNGTDPITGTAE
+782 
-796 PGSTVTVTYPDG
+796 
-808 STTTVVA
+808 
-815 GPGGT
+815 
-820 WTVPNPGNLVDG
+820 
-832 DEVTA
+832 
-837 IATDPAGNPSLP
+837 
-849 GTAIV
+849 
-854 DAVGPNTDGVNFTVD
+854 
-869 SVTSDNVINASEA
+869 
-882 SGNVTV
+882 
-888 TGVLKNVPADAA
+888 
-900 NTVVTVV
+900 
-907 INGQTYTATV
+907 
-917 DSTAGT
+917 
-923 WTVSVPGSDLI
+923 
-934 ADADKTIDAKVT
+934 
-946 FTDAAGNSSSVNDTH
+946 
-961 TYTVDTVAPNAPV
+961 
-974 LDPINATDPVSGQA
+974 
-988 EPGSTVTVTY
+988 
-998 PDGTTATVVA
+998 
-1008 GTDGSWSVPNPGN
+1008 
-1021 LVDGDTVTATATDPA
+1021 
-1036 GNTSL
+1036 
-1041 PGTGT
+1041 
-1046 VSADITA
+1046 
-1053 PVVALDDV
+1053 VALDDV

-1165 VTVTYPDG
+1165 VTVTY
-1173 TTATVVAGTD
+1173 
-1183 GSWSVPNPGNLVDG
+1183 
-1197 DTVTATATDPAGNT
+1197 
-1211 SLPGTGTVSADIT
+1211 
-1224 APVVALDDVLTNDS
+1224 
-1238 TPVLTGTVNDPTATV
+1238 
-1253 VVNVDGVD
+1253 
-1261 YPAVNN
+1261 
-1267 GDGTWTL
+1267 
-1274 ADNTLP
+1274 
-1280 TLADG
+1280 
-1285 PHTITVTA
+1285 
-1293 TDAAGNVGNDTA
+1293 
-1305 VVTIDTVA
+1305 
-1313 PNAPVLDPIN
+1313 
-1323 ATDPVSGQAEPGSTV
+1323 
-1338 TVTYPDGTTA
+1338 
-1348 TVVAGTDGS
+1348 
-1357 WSVPNPGNL
+1357 
-1366 VDGDTVTATAT
+1366 
-1377 DPAGN
+1377 
-1382 TSLPGTGTVSADITA
+1382 
-1397 PVVALDDVLTND
+1397 
-1409 STPALTGTVNDPTAT
+1409 
-1424 VVVNVDGVDYPAV
+1424 
-1437 NNGDGTWTLADNT
+1437 
-1450 LPTLA
+1450 
-1455 DGPHTITVTATDAA
+1455 
-1469 GNVGNDTAVVTID
+1469 
-1482 TVAPNAPVLDPINAT
+1482 
-1497 DPVSGQAEPGSTVTV
+1497 
-1512 TYPDGTTATVV
+1512 
-1523 AGTDGSWSVPNPGN
+1523 
-1537 LVDGDTVT
+1537 
-1545 ATATDPAGNTSLP
+1545 
-1558 GTGTVSADI
+1558 
-1567 TAPVVALD
+1567 
-1575 DVLTNDSTPAL
+1575 
-1586 TGTVN
+1586 
-1591 DPTAT
+1591 
-1596 VVVNVD
+1596 
-1602 GVDYP
+1602 
-1607 AVNNGDGTWTLAD
+1607 
-1620 NTLPTLADGPH
+1620 
-1631 TITVTA
+1631 
-1637 TDAAG
+1637 
-1642 NVGNDTAVVT
+1642 
-1652 IDTVAPNA
+1652 
-1660 PVLDPINATDPVSGQ
+1660 
-1675 AEPGST
+1675 
-1681 VTVTYPDG
+1681 
-1689 TTATVVAGTDGSWS
+1689 
-1703 VPNPG
+1703 
-1708 NLVDGDTV
+1708 
-1716 TATATDPAGNTS
+1716 
-1728 LPGTGTVSADIT
+1728 
-1740 APVVAL
+1740 
-1746 DDVLTND
+1746 
-1753 STPALTGTVN
+1753 
-1763 DPTATVVV
+1763 
-1771 NVDGVDY
+1771 
-1778 PAVNNGDGTWT
+1778 
-1789 LADNTLP
+1789 
-1796 TLADGPHTITVTA
+1796 
-1809 TDAAGNVGNDTA
+1809 
-1821 VVTID
+1821 
-1826 TVAPNAPVLDPINA
+1826 
-1840 TDPVSGQAEP
+1840 
-1850 GSTVTVTYPDGT
+1850 
-1862 TATVVAGTDGS
+1862 
-1873 WSVPNPGNLV
+1873 
-1883 DGDTVT
+1883 
-1889 ATATDP
+1889 
-1895 AGNTSLPGTGTV
+1895 
-1907 SADITAPVVALDDV
+1907 
-1921 LTNDSTPALTGTVND
+1921 
-1936 PTATVVV
+1936 
-1943 NVDGTDYP
+1943 
-1951 AVNNG
+1951 
-1956 DGTWTLAD
+1956 
-1964 NTLPTLADGPHTI
+1964 
-1977 TVTATD
+1977 
-1983 AAGNVGN
+1983 
-1990 DTAVVTIDTVAPNAP
+1990 
-2005 VLDPINAT
+2005 
-2013 DPVSG
+2013 
-2018 QAEPG
+2018 
-2023 STVTV
+2023 
-2028 TYPDGTTATVVA
+2028 
-2040 GTDGS
+2040 
-2045 WSVPNPGNL
+2045 
-2054 VDGDTVTATAT
+2054 
-2065 DPAGN
+2065 
-2070 TSLPGTGT
+2070 
-2078 VSADIT
+2078 
-2084 APVVAL
+2084 
-2090 DDVLTNDSTPALT
+2090 
-2103 GTVNDPTAT
+2103 
-2112 VVVNVDGTDY
+2112 
-2122 PAVNNGDGTWTL
+2122 
-2134 ADNTLPT
+2134 
-2141 LADGP
+2141 
-2146 HTITVTATDAAGN
+2146 
-2159 VGNDTA
+2159 
-2165 VVTIDTVAPNAP
+2165 
-2177 VLDPINATDPVSG
+2177 
-2190 QAEPGSTV
+2190 
-2198 TVTYPDGTTATV
+2198 
-2210 VAGTDGSWSV
+2210 
-2220 PNPGNLVD
+2220 
-2228 GDTVTATATDP
+2228 
-2239 AGNTSLP
+2239 
-2246 GTGTVSA
+2246 
-2253 DITPP
+2253 
-2258 VVLLDDVLTN
+2258 
-2268 DSTPALT
+2268 
-2275 GTVNDPTAT
+2275 
-2284 VVVNVDGVDYPAV
+2284 
-2297 NNGDGTWTLADNTLP
+2297 
-2312 TLADGP
+2312 
-2318 HTITVTATDA
+2318 
-2328 AGNVGNDTAVVTID
+2328 
-2342 TVAPN
+2342 
-2347 APVLDPINATD
+2347 
-2358 PVSGTA
+2358 
-2364 EAGSTVT
+2364 
-2371 VSFPDGTTATVV
+2371 PDGTTATVV

-3323 TDYPAV
+3323 VDYPAV

-3481 VNDPTATVVVNVDGT
+3481 VNDPTATVVVNVDGV

-3538 DIAVVTIDTVAPN
+3538 DTAVVTIDTVAPN

-3664 VDGTDYPAVNNGDGT
+3664 VDGVDYPAVNNGDGTWTLADNTLPTLADGPHTITVTATDAAGNVGNDTAVVTIDTVAPNAPVLDPINATDPVSGQAEPGSTVTVTYPDGTTATVVAGTDGSWSVPNPGNLVDGDTVTATATDPAGNTSLPGTGTVSADITAPVVALDDVLTNDSTPALTGTVNDPTATVVVNVDGVDYPAVNNGDGT

-3717 DTSVPVVS
+3717 DTSLPVVS

-3841 QVALGPDAIDG
+3841 QVALGPDALDG
-3852 TVVNVNGTNYT
+3852 TVVNVNGVNYT

-3894 AQGNVDVADADVT
+3894 AQGNVDVADADIT
-3907 VTVDTVPADL
+3907 VTVDTLPADL

-4111 ADADVTV
+4111 ADADITV
-4118 TVDTV
+4118 TVDTL

-4207 VDPQGNVDVADADV
+4207 VDAQGNVDVADADVTVTVDTVPADLIGAITIPEDLNGDGILNADELGTDGSFNAQVALGPDALDGTVVNVNGTNYTVTAADLANGYITAAIPVTGEGPVAIHAEAVDAQGNVDVADADITVTVDTLPADLIGAITIPEDLNGDGILNADELGTDGSFNAQVALGPDALDGTVVNVNGVNYTVTAADLANGYITAAIPVTGEGPVAIHAEAVDAQGNVDVADADV

-4321 ADADVTVTVDTLP
+4321 ADADITVTVDTLP

-4433 TVDTLP
+4433 TVDT
-4439 ADLIGAITI
+4439 
-4448 PEDLNGD
+4448 
-4455 GILNADELG
+4455 
-4464 TDGSFNA
+4464 
-4471 QVALGPDAIDGTVVN
+4471 V
-4486 VNGVNYTVTAADL
+4486 
-4499 ANGYITAAIPVTGE
+4499 
-4513 GPVAIHAEAV
+4513 
-4523 DAQGNVDVADADVTV
+4523 
-4538 TVDTLP
+4538 
-4544 ADLIGAITIPED
+4544 
-4556 LNGDGILN
+4556 
-4564 ADELGTD
+4564 
-4571 GSFNAQVALGPDA
+4571 
-4584 IDGTVVNVNGTNY
+4584 
-4597 TVTAA
+4597 
-4602 DLANGYITAAIPVTG
+4602 
-4617 EGPVAIHAEAVDAQ
+4617 
-4631 GNVDVA
+4631 
-4637 DADVTVTVDTLPA
+4637 
-4650 DLIGAIT
+4650 
-4657 IPEDLNGD
+4657 
-4665 GILNADELG
+4665 
-4674 TDGSFNAQVALGPDA
+4674 
-4689 LDGTVVNVN
+4689 
-4698 GVNYTVTAADL
+4698 
-4709 ANGYITAA
+4709 
-4717 IPVTGE
+4717 
-4723 GPVAIHAE
+4723 
-4731 AVDAQGN
+4731 
-4738 VDVADADVTVT
+4738 
-4749 VDTLPADLIGAITI
+4749 PADLIGAITI

-5058 ADVTVTVDTLP
+5058 ADVTVTVDT
-5069 ADLIGAITIPED
+5069 
-5081 LNGDGILNADELG
+5081 
-5094 TDGSF
+5094 
-5099 NAQVALGPDALD
+5099 
-5111 GTVVNVNGT
+5111 
-5120 NYTVTAA
+5120 
-5127 DLANGYI
+5127 
-5134 TAAIPVTGE
+5134 
-5143 GPVAIHAEAVDAQG
+5143 
-5157 NVDVADADVTV
+5157 
-5168 TVDTVP
+5168 VP

-5218 VVNVNGTNYTV
+5218 VVNVNGVNYTV

-5328 GTNYTVTAADLANG
+5328 GVNYTVTAADLANG
-5342 YITAAIPVTGEGP
+5342 
-5355 VAIHAEAVDA
+5355 
-5365 QGNVDVADADVTV
+5365 
-5378 TVDTL
+5378 
-5383 PADLIGAITIPEDL
+5383 
-5397 NGDGILN
+5397 
-5404 ADELGTDG
+5404 
-5412 SFNAQVALG
+5412 F
-5421 PDAVDGT
+5421 
-5428 VVNVNGTNYTVTAA
+5428 
-5442 DLANGYITAAIPVT
+5442 
-5456 GEGPVAIHAEA
+5456 
-5467 VDAQGNVD
+5467 
-5475 VADADVTVTVDT
+5475 
-5487 LPADLIGA
+5487 
-5495 ITIPEDLNGDGI
+5495 
-5507 LNADELGTDGSFN
+5507 
-5520 AQVALGPDAVDG
+5520 
-5532 TVVNVN
+5532 
-5538 GTNYTVTAA
+5538 
-5547 DLANGYITATLDATA
+5547 ITATLA
-5562 ADPVTG
+5562 
-5568 QIVIHAEAVD
+5568 
-5578 AQGNVDVADADVTVT
+5578 
-5593 IDTTP
+5593 
-5598 QDLITAITV
+5598 
-5607 PEDLNGD
+5607 
-5614 GILNAA
+5614 
-5620 ELGTDGTFNAQVA
+5620 
-5633 LGPDAID
+5633 
-5640 GTVVNVNGTNYTV
+5640 
-5653 TAADLAN
+5653 
-5660 GYITATLDATA
+5660 
-5671 ADPVTGQIVIH
+5671 
-5682 AEAVDAQG
+5682 
-5690 NVDVADADVTVTID
+5690 
-5704 TTPQDLIT
+5704 
-5712 AITVPEDLNGD
+5712 
-5723 GILNA
+5723 
-5728 AELGTDGTFNAQVA
+5728 
-5742 LGPDAVD
+5742 
-5749 GTVVNVNGT
+5749 
-5758 NYTVTAA
+5758 
-5765 DLTNGYITATLDA
+5765 
-5778 TAADPVTGQIVI
+5778 
-5790 HAEAVDAQGN
+5790 
-5800 VDVAD
+5800 
-5805 ADVTVTIDTT
+5805 
-5815 PQDLITAITVPEDL
+5815 
-5829 NGDGILNAAEL
+5829 
-5840 GTDGTFNAQVALGPD
+5840 
-5855 AVDGTVVNVNGT
+5855 
-5867 NYTVTAADLANGYIT
+5867 
-5882 ATLDATA
+5882 
-5889 ADPVTGQIVIHA
+5889 
-5901 EAVDAQGN
+5901 
-5909 VDVADADVTVTIDT
+5909 
-5923 TPQDLITAITV
+5923 
-5934 PEDLNGDGILNAAE
+5934 
-5948 LGTDGT
+5948 
-5954 FNAQVA
+5954 
-5960 LGPDAIDGTV
+5960 
-5970 VNVNGTNYTVTA
+5970 
-5982 ADLANGYITAT
+5982 
-5993 LDATAADPV
+5993 ATAADPV

-6084 NGIDY
+6084 NGVDY

-6101 VDVAGSGL
+6101 VDVLGSGL

-6121 TFTDLAGNAS
+6121 TFTDFAGNAS

-6330 VNGQPVVANGTSI
+6330 VNGQPVVADGTSI

-6375 TYTLIDPVTGD
+6375 TYTLTDPVTGD

-6403 NVVMAEINPEPL
+6403 NVVTAEINPEPL

-6433 LAGIDLQLLGN
+6433 LAGLDLQLLGN

-6496 PEASLIDLT
+6496 PEASLIDLS

-6595 AGATIV
+6595 AGTTIT

-6845 DNSAIYGTN
+6845 DNSAVYGTN

-6873 GNTTTVVVGT
+6873 GNTTTVVAGT

-7297 QYVSVSYDAASQT
+7297 QYVTVSYDAGTQT

>member
-184 SSVPADTTPPS
+184 SSAPADTTPPS

-568 SSTVNDTQTYTL
+568 SSTVNDTQIYTL
-580 DTTAPDA
+580 DTAAPAA
-587 PVINPV
+587 PVIDPV

-663 VGPNTDGANF
+663 VGPNTDGVNF
-673 AVDSVT
+673 TVDSVT

-815 GPGGT
+815 GPDGT
-820 WTVPNPGNLVDG
+820 WTVPNPGLNDG
-832 DEVTA
+832 DKVTA

-849 GTAIV
+849 GTATV

-869 SVTSDNVINASEA
+869 SVTADNVINASEA

-923 WTVSVPGSDLI
+923 WTVSVPGSDLT

-988 EPGSTVTVTY
+988 EPGSTVTVTYPDGTTATVVAGPDGSWSVPNPGNLVDGDTVTATATDPAGNTSLPGTGTVSADITAPVVALDDVLTNDSTPALTGTVNDPTATVVVNVDGTDYPAVNNGDGTWTLADNTLPALTDGPHTITVTATDAAGNVGNDTAVVTIDTTAPNAPVLDPINATDPVSGTAEAGSTVTVTY

-1080 VVVNVDGV
+1080 VVVNVDGT

-1105 TLPTLADGPH
+1105 TLPVLADGPH

-1121 TDAAGNVGNDTAV
+1121 TDAAGNAGTDTAV
-1134 VTIDTV
+1134 VTIDTT

-1154 PVSGQAEPGST
+1154 PVSGTAEAGST

-1224 APVVALDDVLTNDS
+1224 PPVVALDDVLTNDS
-1238 TPVLTGTVNDPTATV
+1238 TPALTGTVNDPTATV
-1253 VVNVDGVD
+1253 VVNVDGTD

-1280 TLADG
+1280 VLADG

-1293 TDAAGNVGNDTA
+1293 TDAAGNAGTDTA
-1305 VVTIDTVA
+1305 VVTIDTTA

-1323 ATDPVSGQAEPGSTV
+1323 ATDPVSGTAEAGSTV

-1424 VVVNVDGVDYPAV
+1424 VVVNVDGTDYPAV

-1450 LPTLA
+1450 LPVLA

-1469 GNVGNDTAVVTID
+1469 GNAGTDTAVVTID
-1482 TVAPNAPVLDPINAT
+1482 TTAPNAPVLDPINAT
-1497 DPVSGQAEPGSTVTV
+1497 DPVSGTAEAGSTVTVTYPDGTTATVVAGPDGSWSVPNPGNLVDGDTVTATATDPAGNTSLPGTGTVSADITAPVVALDDMLTNDSTPALTGTVNDPTATVVVNVDGTDYPAVNNGDGTWTLADNTLPVLADGPHTITVTATDAAGNAGTDTAVVTIDTTAPNAPVLDPINATDPVSGTAEAGSTVTV

-1602 GVDYP
+1602 GTDYP

-1620 NTLPTLADGPH
+1620 NTLPVLADGPH

-1642 NVGNDTAVVT
+1642 NAGTDTAVVT
-1652 IDTVAPNA
+1652 IDTTAPNA
-1660 PVLDPINATDPVSGQ
+1660 PVLDPINATDPVSGT
-1675 AEPGST
+1675 AE
-1681 VTVTYPDG
+1681 
-1689 TTATVVAGTDGSWS
+1689 A
-1703 VPNPG
+1703 
-1708 NLVDGDTV
+1708 
-1716 TATATDPAGNTS
+1716 
-1728 LPGTGTVSADIT
+1728 
-1740 APVVAL
+1740 
-1746 DDVLTND
+1746 
-1753 STPALTGTVN
+1753 
-1763 DPTATVVV
+1763 
-1771 NVDGVDY
+1771 
-1778 PAVNNGDGTWT
+1778 
-1789 LADNTLP
+1789 
-1796 TLADGPHTITVTA
+1796 
-1809 TDAAGNVGNDTA
+1809 
-1821 VVTID
+1821 
-1826 TVAPNAPVLDPINA
+1826 
-1840 TDPVSGQAEP
+1840 

-1983 AAGNVGN
+1983 AAGNAGT
-1990 DTAVVTIDTVAPNAP
+1990 DTAVVTIDTTAPNAP

-2018 QAEPG
+2018 TAEAGSTVTVTYPDGTTATVVAGTDGTWSVPNPGNLVDGDTVTATATDPAGNTSLPGTGTVSADITAPVVALDDVLTNDSTPALTGTVNDPTATVVVNVDGTDYPAVNNGDGTWTLADNTLPVLADGPHTITVTATDAAGNAGTDTAVVTIDTTAPNAPVLDPINATDPVSGTAEAGSTVTVTYPDGTTATVVTGTDGSWSVPNPGNLVDGDTVTATATDPAGNTSLPGTGTVSADITAPVVALDDVLTNDSTPALTGTVNDPTATVVVNVDGTDYPAVNNGDGTWTLADNTLPVLADGPHTITVTATDAAGNAGTDTAVVTIDTTAPNAPVLDPINATDPVSGTAEAG

-2159 VGNDTA
+2159 AGTDTA
-2165 VVTIDTVAPNAP
+2165 VVTIDT
-2177 VLDPINATDPVSG
+2177 T
-2190 QAEPGSTV
+2190 
-2198 TVTYPDGTTATV
+2198 
-2210 VAGTDGSWSV
+2210 
-2220 PNPGNLVD
+2220 
-2228 GDTVTATATDP
+2228 
-2239 AGNTSLP
+2239 
-2246 GTGTVSA
+2246 
-2253 DITPP
+2253 
-2258 VVLLDDVLTN
+2258 
-2268 DSTPALT
+2268 
-2275 GTVNDPTAT
+2275 
-2284 VVVNVDGVDYPAV
+2284 
-2297 NNGDGTWTLADNTLP
+2297 
-2312 TLADGP
+2312 
-2318 HTITVTATDA
+2318 
-2328 AGNVGNDTAVVTID
+2328 
-2342 TVAPN
+2342 APN

-2371 VSFPDGTTATVV
+2371 VTYPDGTTATVV
-2383 AGTDGSWSVPNPG
+2383 AGTDGTWSVPNPG

-2458 VNVDGVDYPAVNN
+2458 VNVDGTDYPAVNN

-2479 DNTLPTLADGPH
+2479 DNTLPVLADGPH
-2491 TITVTATDAAGNVGN
+2491 TITVTATDAAGNAGT
-2506 DTAVVTIDTVAPNAP
+2506 DTAVVTIDTTAPNAP

-2526 NATDPVSGQ
+2526 NATDPVSGT
-2535 AEPGSTV
+2535 AEAGSTV

-2551 ATVVAGTDGSWSVPN
+2551 ATVVAGTDDGSWSVPN

-2605 LDDVLTN
+2605 LDDMLTN

-2633 DGVDYPAVNNGDGT
+2633 DGTDYPAVNNGDGT
-2647 WTLADNTLPTLA
+2647 WTLADNTLPVLA

-2669 TDAAGNVGNDTAV
+2669 TDAAGNAGTDTAV

-2687 VAPNAPVLDPINATD
+2687 TAPNAPVLDPINATD
-2702 PVSGQAEP
+2702 PVSGTAE
-2710 GSTVTVTYPDGTTAT
+2710 A
-2725 VVAGTDGSW
+2725 
-2734 SVPNPG
+2734 
-2740 NLVDGDTVTATATD
+2740 
-2754 PAGNTSLPGT
+2754 
-2764 GTVSADITA
+2764 
-2773 PVVALDDVLTND
+2773 
-2785 STPALTGT
+2785 
-2793 VNDPTATVVVNVDGV
+2793 
-2808 DYPAVNNGDG
+2808 
-2818 TWTLA
+2818 
-2823 DNTLPTLADG
+2823 
-2833 PHTITVTATDAAGN
+2833 
-2847 VGNDTAVVT
+2847 
-2856 IDTVAPN
+2856 
-2863 APVLDPIN
+2863 
-2871 ATDPVSGQAEPG
+2871 
-2883 STVTVTYPDGTTA
+2883 
-2896 TVVAGTDGSWSVPNP
+2896 
-2911 GNLVDGD
+2911 
-2918 TVTATATDPAGN
+2918 
-2930 TSLPGTGTVSA
+2930 
-2941 DITAPVVALDDV
+2941 
-2953 LTNDSTPALTGT
+2953 
-2965 VNDPTATV
+2965 
-2973 VVNVDGVD
+2973 
-2981 YPAVNN
+2981 
-2987 GDGTWT
+2987 
-2993 LADNTLPTLA
+2993 
-3003 DGPHT
+3003 
-3008 ITVTATDAAGN
+3008 
-3019 VGNDT
+3019 
-3024 AVVTIDTVAPNAPV
+3024 
-3038 LDPINATDPVSGQAE
+3038 
-3053 PGSTVTVTYPDG
+3053 
-3065 TTATVVAG
+3065 
-3073 TDGSWSV
+3073 
-3080 PNPGNLVDGDTV
+3080 
-3092 TATATDPAGNTSL
+3092 
-3105 PGTGTVSAD
+3105 
-3114 ITAPVVA
+3114 
-3121 LDDVLTNDST
+3121 
-3131 PALTGT
+3131 
-3137 VNDPTA
+3137 
-3143 TVVVNV
+3143 
-3149 DGVDYPAVNNGD
+3149 
-3161 GTWTLADNTLPTL
+3161 
-3174 ADGPHTITVTATDA
+3174 
-3188 AGNVGNDTAVVTID
+3188 
-3202 TVAPNAPVLDPINAT
+3202 
-3217 DPVSGQAE
+3217 
-3225 PGSTVTVTYP
+3225 GSTVTVTYP

-3335 WTLADNTLPTLAD
+3335 WTLADNTLPVLAD

-3358 DAAGNVGNDTAVVT
+3358 DAAGNAGTDTAVVT
-3372 IDTVAPNAPVLDP
+3372 IDTTAPNAPVLDP
-3385 INATDPVSGQ
+3385 INATDPVSGT
-3395 AEPGSTVTVT
+3395 AEAGSTVTVTYPDGTTATVVAGTDGSWSVPNPGNLVDGDTVTATATDPAGNTSLPGTGTVSADITPPVVALDDVLTNDSTPALTGTVNDPTATVVVNVDGTDYPAVNNGDGTWTLADNTLPVLADGPHTITVTATDAAGNAGTDTAVVTIDTTAPNAPVLDPINATDPVSGTAEAGSTVTVTYPDGTTATVVAGTDGSWSVPNPGNLVDGDTVTATATDPAGNTSLPGTGTVSADITAPVVALDDMLTNDSTPALTGTVNDPTATVVVNVDGTDYPAVNNGDGTWTLADNTLPVLADGPHTITVTATDAAGNAGTDTAVVTIDTTAPNAPVLDPINATDPVSGTAEAGSTVTVT

-3510 ADNTLPTLADGPHTI
+3510 ADNTLPA
-3525 TVTAT
+3525 
-3530 DAAGNVGN
+3530 
-3538 DIAVVTIDTVAPN
+3538 
-3551 APVLDPIN
+3551 
-3559 ATDPVSGQAE
+3559 
-3569 PGSTVTVTYPD
+3569 
-3580 GTTATVVAGTDGS
+3580 
-3593 WSVPNPGNLVDGDTV
+3593 
-3608 TATATDPA
+3608 
-3616 GNTSLPGTGTVSADI
+3616 
-3631 TAPVVALDDVLTND
+3631 
-3645 STPAL
+3645 
-3650 TGTVND
+3650 
-3656 PTATVVVN
+3656 
-3664 VDGTDYPAVNNGDGT
+3664 
-3679 WTLADNTLPTLADG
+3679 LADG

-3841 QVALGPDAIDG
+3841 QVALGPDALDG
-3852 TVVNVNGTNYT
+3852 TVVNVNGVNYT

-4174 VNYTVT
+4174 
-4180 AADLANGYITAAI
+4180 
-4193 PVTGEGPVAIHAEA
+4193 
-4207 VDPQGNVDVADADV
+4207 
-4221 TVTVDTVP
+4221 
-4229 ADLIGAITIP
+4229 
-4239 EDLNG
+4239 
-4244 DGILNADELGTDGSF
+4244 
-4259 NAQVAL
+4259 
-4265 GPDALDGTVVNVNG
+4265 
-4279 VNYTVTAADLANG
+4279 
-4292 YITAAIPVTGEGPVA
+4292 
-4307 IHAEAV
+4307 
-4313 DAQGNVDV
+4313 
-4321 ADADVTVTVDTLP
+4321 
-4334 ADLIGAITIPEDLNG
+4334 
-4349 DGILNADELGTDG
+4349 
-4362 SFNAQV
+4362 
-4368 ALGPDALD
+4368 
-4376 GTVVNVNGVNYTVT
+4376 
-4390 AADLA
+4390 
-4395 NGYITAAIP
+4395 
-4404 VTGEGPVAIH
+4404 
-4414 AEAVDAQG
+4414 
-4422 NVDVADADVTV
+4422 
-4433 TVDTLP
+4433 
-4439 ADLIGAITI
+4439 
-4448 PEDLNGD
+4448 
-4455 GILNADELG
+4455 
-4464 TDGSFNA
+4464 
-4471 QVALGPDAIDGTVVN
+4471 
-4486 VNGVNYTVTAADL
+4486 
-4499 ANGYITAAIPVTGE
+4499 
-4513 GPVAIHAEAV
+4513 
-4523 DAQGNVDVADADVTV
+4523 
-4538 TVDTLP
+4538 
-4544 ADLIGAITIPED
+4544 
-4556 LNGDGILN
+4556 
-4564 ADELGTD
+4564 
-4571 GSFNAQVALGPDA
+4571 
-4584 IDGTVVNVNGTNY
+4584 
-4597 TVTAA
+4597 
-4602 DLANGYITAAIPVTG
+4602 
-4617 EGPVAIHAEAVDAQ
+4617 
-4631 GNVDVA
+4631 
-4637 DADVTVTVDTLPA
+4637 
-4650 DLIGAIT
+4650 
-4657 IPEDLNGD
+4657 
-4665 GILNADELG
+4665 
-4674 TDGSFNAQVALGPDA
+4674 
-4689 LDGTVVNVN
+4689 
-4698 GVNYTVTAADL
+4698 
-4709 ANGYITAA
+4709 
-4717 IPVTGE
+4717 
-4723 GPVAIHAE
+4723 
-4731 AVDAQGN
+4731 
-4738 VDVADADVTVT
+4738 
-4749 VDTLPADLIGAITI
+4749 
-4763 PEDLNGDG
+4763 
-4771 ILNADELGTD
+4771 
-4781 GSFNAQVALG
+4781 
-4791 PDALDGTVVNVNGV
+4791 
-4805 NYTVTAADLANGY
+4805 
-4818 ITAAIPVTGEGP
+4818 
-4830 VAIHAEAVDAQGNVD
+4830 
-4845 VADADVTVTVD
+4845 
-4856 TLPADL
+4856 
-4862 IGAITIPEDL
+4862 
-4872 NGDGILN
+4872 
-4879 ADELGTD
+4879 
-4886 GSFNAQVALGP
+4886 
-4897 DALDGTVVNV
+4897 
-4907 NGVNY
+4907 
-4912 TVTAADLANGYI
+4912 
-4924 TAAIP
+4924 
-4929 VTGEGPVAIHAEAV
+4929 
-4943 DAQGNVD
+4943 
-4950 VADADVTVTVDTVPA
+4950 
-4965 DLIGAITIPEDLNG
+4965 
-4979 DGILNAD
+4979 
-4986 ELGTDGSFN
+4986 
-4995 AQVALGPDALDG
+4995 
-5007 TVVNV
+5007 
-5012 NGVNYTVTAADLA
+5012 
-5025 NGYITAAIPVT
+5025 
-5036 GEGPVA
+5036 
-5042 IHAEAVD
+5042 
-5049 AQGNVDVAD
+5049 
-5058 ADVTVTVDTLP
+5058 
-5069 ADLIGAITIPED
+5069 
-5081 LNGDGILNADELG
+5081 
-5094 TDGSF
+5094 
-5099 NAQVALGPDALD
+5099 
-5111 GTVVNVNGT
+5111 
-5120 NYTVTAA
+5120 
-5127 DLANGYI
+5127 
-5134 TAAIPVTGE
+5134 
-5143 GPVAIHAEAVDAQG
+5143 
-5157 NVDVADADVTV
+5157 
-5168 TVDTVP
+5168 
-5174 ADLIGAIT
+5174 
-5182 IPEDLNGDGILNA
+5182 
-5195 DELGTDGSFNAQ
+5195 
-5207 VALGPDALDGT
+5207 
-5218 VVNVNGTNYTV
+5218 
-5229 TAADLANGY
+5229 
-5238 ITAAIPVTGE
+5238 
-5248 GPVAIH
+5248 
-5254 AEAVDAQ
+5254 
-5261 GNVDVADADV
+5261 
-5271 TVTVDTLPADL
+5271 
-5282 IGAITIPEDLNG
+5282 
-5294 DGILNA
+5294 
-5300 DELGT
+5300 
-5305 DGSFN
+5305 
-5310 AQVALGP
+5310 
-5317 DALDGTVVNVN
+5317 
-5328 GTNYTVTAADLANG
+5328 
-5342 YITAAIPVTGEGP
+5342 
-5355 VAIHAEAVDA
+5355 
-5365 QGNVDVADADVTV
+5365 
-5378 TVDTL
+5378 
-5383 PADLIGAITIPEDL
+5383 
-5397 NGDGILN
+5397 
-5404 ADELGTDG
+5404 
-5412 SFNAQVALG
+5412 
-5421 PDAVDGT
+5421 
-5428 VVNVNGTNYTVTAA
+5428 
-5442 DLANGYITAAIPVT
+5442 
-5456 GEGPVAIHAEA
+5456 
-5467 VDAQGNVD
+5467 
-5475 VADADVTVTVDT
+5475 
-5487 LPADLIGA
+5487 
-5495 ITIPEDLNGDGI
+5495 
-5507 LNADELGTDGSFN
+5507 
-5520 AQVALGPDAVDG
+5520 
-5532 TVVNVN
+5532 
-5538 GTNYTVTAA
+5538 TNYTVTAA

-5578 AQGNVDVADADVTVT
+5578 AQGNVDVADADVTLT

-5690 NVDVADADVTVTID
+5690 NVDVADADVTLTID

-5712 AITVPEDLNGD
+5712 AITIPEDLNGD

-5742 LGPDAVD
+5742 LGPDAID

-5765 DLTNGYITATLDA
+5765 DLANGYITATLDA

-5790 HAEAVDAQGN
+5790 HAEAVDEQGN

-5805 ADVTVTIDTT
+5805 ADVTLTIDTT
-5815 PQDLITAITVPEDL
+5815 LQDLITAITIPEDL

-5855 AVDGTVVNVNGT
+5855 AIDGTVVNVNGT

-5909 VDVADADVTVTIDT
+5909 VDVADADVTLTIDT

-5934 PEDLNGDGILNAAE
+5934 PEDLNGDGILNADE
-5948 LGTDGT
+5948 LGTDGS

-6275 LLGIGLLGTLT
+6275 LAGIGLLGTLT

-6330 VNGQPVVANGTSI
+6330 VNGQPVVADGTSI

-6375 TYTLIDPVTGD
+6375 TYTLTDPVTGD

-6403 NVVMAEINPEPL
+6403 NVVTAEINPEPL

-6433 LAGIDLQLLGN
+6433 LAGLDLQLLGN

-6458 ATFTFDAII
+6458 ATFTFDAVI

-6496 PEASLIDLT
+6496 PEASLIDLS

-6595 AGATIV
+6595 AGATIT

-6716 VIGAKEGTATFTVD
+6716 VIGSKEGTATFTVD

-6845 DNSAIYGTN
+6845 DNSAVYGTN

-6923 TDPVTGRTDTATLHV
+6923 SDPVTGRTDTATLHV

-7012 QFTIAANTVSDVHV
+7012 QFTVAANTVSDVHV

-7038 LPTTGYTIQQLVGG
+7038 LPTTGYTIQQLVGT
-7052 TWVNTAYS
+7052 TWVDTAYS

-7065 LAGVLGAPAYSA
+7065 LAGVLGAPAFSA

-7297 QYVSVSYDAASQT
+7297 QYVTVSYDAATQT

>member
-184 SSVPADTTPPS
+184 SSAPADTTPPS

-568 SSTVNDTQTYTL
+568 SSTVNDTQIYTL
-580 DTTAPDA
+580 DTAAPAA
-587 PVINPV
+587 PVIDPV

-663 VGPNTDGANF
+663 VGPNTDGVNF
-673 AVDSVT
+673 TVDSVT

-815 GPGGT
+815 GPDGT
-820 WTVPNPGNLVDG
+820 WTVPNPGLNDG
-832 DEVTA
+832 DKVTA

-849 GTAIV
+849 GTATV

-869 SVTSDNVINASEA
+869 SVTADNVINASEA

-923 WTVSVPGSDLI
+923 WTVSVPGSDLT

-1008 GTDGSWSVPNPGN
+1008 GPDGSWSVPNPGN

-1080 VVVNVDGV
+1080 VVVNVDGT

-1105 TLPTLADGPH
+1105 TLPTLADGPHTITVTATDAAGNAGTDTAVVTIDTTAPNAPVLDPINATDPVSGTAEAGSTVTVTYPDGTTATVVAGTDGTWSVPNPGNLVDGDTVTATATDPAGNTSLPGTGTVSADITAPVVALDDVLTNDSTPALTGTVNDPTATVVVNVDGTDYPAVNNGDGTWTLADNTLPVLADGPHTITVTATDAAGNAGTDTAVVTIDTTAPNAPVLDPINATDPVSGTAEAGSTVTVTYPDGTTATVVAGTDGTWSVPNPGNLVDGDTVTATATDPAGNTSLPGTGTVSADITAPVVALDDVLTNDSTPALTGTVNDPTATVVVNVDGTDYPAVNNGDGTWTLADNTLPVLADGPH

-1224 APVVALDDVLTNDS
+1224 APVVALDDMLTNDS
-1238 TPVLTGTVNDPTATV
+1238 TPALTGTVNDPTATV
-1253 VVNVDGVD
+1253 VVNVDGTD

-1280 TLADG
+1280 VLADG

-1293 TDAAGNVGNDTA
+1293 TDAAGNAGTDTA
-1305 VVTIDTVA
+1305 VVTIDTTA

-1323 ATDPVSGQAEPGSTV
+1323 ATDPVSGTAEAGSTV

-1424 VVVNVDGVDYPAV
+1424 VVVNVDGTDYPAV

-1450 LPTLA
+1450 LPVLA

-1469 GNVGNDTAVVTID
+1469 GNAGTDTAVVTID
-1482 TVAPNAPVLDPINAT
+1482 TTAPNAPVLDPINAT
-1497 DPVSGQAEPGSTVTV
+1497 DPVSGTAE
-1512 TYPDGTTATVV
+1512 A
-1523 AGTDGSWSVPNPGN
+1523 
-1537 LVDGDTVT
+1537 
-1545 ATATDPAGNTSLP
+1545 
-1558 GTGTVSADI
+1558 
-1567 TAPVVALD
+1567 
-1575 DVLTNDSTPAL
+1575 
-1586 TGTVN
+1586 
-1591 DPTAT
+1591 
-1596 VVVNVD
+1596 
-1602 GVDYP
+1602 
-1607 AVNNGDGTWTLAD
+1607 
-1620 NTLPTLADGPH
+1620 
-1631 TITVTA
+1631 
-1637 TDAAG
+1637 
-1642 NVGNDTAVVT
+1642 
-1652 IDTVAPNA
+1652 
-1660 PVLDPINATDPVSGQ
+1660 
-1675 AEPGST
+1675 
-1681 VTVTYPDG
+1681 
-1689 TTATVVAGTDGSWS
+1689 
-1703 VPNPG
+1703 
-1708 NLVDGDTV
+1708 
-1716 TATATDPAGNTS
+1716 
-1728 LPGTGTVSADIT
+1728 
-1740 APVVAL
+1740 
-1746 DDVLTND
+1746 
-1753 STPALTGTVN
+1753 
-1763 DPTATVVV
+1763 
-1771 NVDGVDY
+1771 
-1778 PAVNNGDGTWT
+1778 
-1789 LADNTLP
+1789 
-1796 TLADGPHTITVTA
+1796 
-1809 TDAAGNVGNDTA
+1809 
-1821 VVTID
+1821 
-1826 TVAPNAPVLDPINA
+1826 
-1840 TDPVSGQAEP
+1840 

-1983 AAGNVGN
+1983 AAGNAGT
-1990 DTAVVTIDTVAPNAP
+1990 DTAVVTIDTTAPNAP

-2018 QAEPG
+2018 TAEAGSTVTVTYPDGTTATVVAGTDGTWSVPNPGNLVDGDTVTATATDPAGNTSLPGTGTVSADITAPVVALDDVLTNDSTPALTGTVNDPTATVVVNVDGTDYPAVNNGDGTWTLADNTLPVLADGPHTITVTATDAAGNAGTDTAVVTIDTTAPNAPVLDPINATDPVSGTAEAGSTVTVTYPDGTTATVVAGTDGSWSVPNPGNLVDGDTVTATATDPAGNTSLPGTGTVSADITAPVVALDDMLTNDSTPALTGTVNDPTATVVVNVDGTDYPAVNNGDGTWTLADNTLPVLADGPHTITVTATDAAGNAGTDTAVVTIDTTAPNAPVLDPINATDPVSGTAEAG

-2134 ADNTLPT
+2134 ADNTLPV

-2159 VGNDTA
+2159 AGTDTA
-2165 VVTIDTVAPNAP
+2165 VVTIDT
-2177 VLDPINATDPVSG
+2177 T
-2190 QAEPGSTV
+2190 
-2198 TVTYPDGTTATV
+2198 
-2210 VAGTDGSWSV
+2210 
-2220 PNPGNLVD
+2220 
-2228 GDTVTATATDP
+2228 
-2239 AGNTSLP
+2239 
-2246 GTGTVSA
+2246 
-2253 DITPP
+2253 
-2258 VVLLDDVLTN
+2258 
-2268 DSTPALT
+2268 
-2275 GTVNDPTAT
+2275 
-2284 VVVNVDGVDYPAV
+2284 
-2297 NNGDGTWTLADNTLP
+2297 
-2312 TLADGP
+2312 
-2318 HTITVTATDA
+2318 
-2328 AGNVGNDTAVVTID
+2328 
-2342 TVAPN
+2342 APN

-2364 EAGSTVT
+2364 EA
-2371 VSFPDGTTATVV
+2371 
-2383 AGTDGSWSVPNPG
+2383 
-2396 NLVDG
+2396 
-2401 DTVTA
+2401 
-2406 TATDPAGNTSLPG
+2406 
-2419 TGTVSAD
+2419 
-2426 ITAPVVALDDV
+2426 
-2437 LTNDSTPA
+2437 
-2445 LTGTVNDPTATVV
+2445 
-2458 VNVDGVDYPAVNN
+2458 
-2471 GDGTWTLA
+2471 
-2479 DNTLPTLADGPH
+2479 
-2491 TITVTATDAAGNVGN
+2491 
-2506 DTAVVTIDTVAPNAP
+2506 
-2521 VLDPI
+2521 
-2526 NATDPVSGQ
+2526 
-2535 AEPGSTV
+2535 
-2542 TVTYPDGTT
+2542 
-2551 ATVVAGTDGSWSVPN
+2551 
-2566 PGNLV
+2566 
-2571 DGDTVTAT
+2571 
-2579 ATDPAGNT
+2579 
-2587 SLPGT
+2587 
-2592 GTVSADITAPVVA
+2592 
-2605 LDDVLTN
+2605 
-2612 DSTPALTG
+2612 
-2620 TVNDPTATVVVNV
+2620 
-2633 DGVDYPAVNNGDGT
+2633 
-2647 WTLADNTLPTLA
+2647 
-2659 DGPHTITVTA
+2659 
-2669 TDAAGNVGNDTAV
+2669 
-2682 VTIDT
+2682 
-2687 VAPNAPVLDPINATD
+2687 
-2702 PVSGQAEP
+2702 
-2710 GSTVTVTYPDGTTAT
+2710 
-2725 VVAGTDGSW
+2725 
-2734 SVPNPG
+2734 
-2740 NLVDGDTVTATATD
+2740 
-2754 PAGNTSLPGT
+2754 
-2764 GTVSADITA
+2764 
-2773 PVVALDDVLTND
+2773 
-2785 STPALTGT
+2785 
-2793 VNDPTATVVVNVDGV
+2793 
-2808 DYPAVNNGDG
+2808 
-2818 TWTLA
+2818 
-2823 DNTLPTLADG
+2823 
-2833 PHTITVTATDAAGN
+2833 
-2847 VGNDTAVVT
+2847 
-2856 IDTVAPN
+2856 
-2863 APVLDPIN
+2863 
-2871 ATDPVSGQAEPG
+2871 
-2883 STVTVTYPDGTTA
+2883 
-2896 TVVAGTDGSWSVPNP
+2896 
-2911 GNLVDGD
+2911 
-2918 TVTATATDPAGN
+2918 
-2930 TSLPGTGTVSA
+2930 
-2941 DITAPVVALDDV
+2941 
-2953 LTNDSTPALTGT
+2953 
-2965 VNDPTATV
+2965 
-2973 VVNVDGVD
+2973 
-2981 YPAVNN
+2981 
-2987 GDGTWT
+2987 
-2993 LADNTLPTLA
+2993 
-3003 DGPHT
+3003 
-3008 ITVTATDAAGN
+3008 
-3019 VGNDT
+3019 
-3024 AVVTIDTVAPNAPV
+3024 
-3038 LDPINATDPVSGQAE
+3038 
-3053 PGSTVTVTYPDG
+3053 
-3065 TTATVVAG
+3065 
-3073 TDGSWSV
+3073 
-3080 PNPGNLVDGDTV
+3080 
-3092 TATATDPAGNTSL
+3092 
-3105 PGTGTVSAD
+3105 
-3114 ITAPVVA
+3114 
-3121 LDDVLTNDST
+3121 
-3131 PALTGT
+3131 
-3137 VNDPTA
+3137 
-3143 TVVVNV
+3143 
-3149 DGVDYPAVNNGD
+3149 
-3161 GTWTLADNTLPTL
+3161 
-3174 ADGPHTITVTATDA
+3174 
-3188 AGNVGNDTAVVTID
+3188 
-3202 TVAPNAPVLDPINAT
+3202 
-3217 DPVSGQAE
+3217 
-3225 PGSTVTVTYP
+3225 GSTVTVTYP

-3335 WTLADNTLPTLAD
+3335 WTLADNTLPVLAD

-3358 DAAGNVGNDTAVVT
+3358 DAAGNAGTDTAVVT
-3372 IDTVAPNAPVLDP
+3372 IDTTAPNAPVLDP
-3385 INATDPVSGQ
+3385 INATDPVSGT
-3395 AEPGSTVTVT
+3395 AEAGSTVTVT

-3510 ADNTLPTLADGPHTI
+3510 ADNTLPVLADGPHTI

-3530 DAAGNVGN
+3530 DAAGNAGT
-3538 DIAVVTIDTVAPN
+3538 DTAVVTIDTTAPN

-3559 ATDPVSGQAE
+3559 ATDPVSGTAE
-3569 PGSTVTVTYPD
+3569 AGSTVTVTYPD

-3679 WTLADNTLPTLADG
+3679 WTLADNTLPVLADGPHTITVTATDAAGNAGTDTAVVTIDTTAPNAPVLDPINATDPVSGTAEAGSTVTVTYPDGTTATVVAGTDGSWSVPNPGNLVDGDTVTATATDPAGNTSLPGTGTVSADITAPVVALDDVLTNDSTPALTGTVNDPTATVVVNVDGTDYPAVNNGDGTWTLADNTLPALADG

-3841 QVALGPDAIDG
+3841 QVALGPDALDG
-3852 TVVNVNGTNYT
+3852 TVVNVNGVNYT

-4207 VDPQGNVDVADADV
+4207 VDAQGNVDVADADV

-4279 VNYTVTAADLANG
+4279 
-4292 YITAAIPVTGEGPVA
+4292 
-4307 IHAEAV
+4307 
-4313 DAQGNVDV
+4313 
-4321 ADADVTVTVDTLP
+4321 
-4334 ADLIGAITIPEDLNG
+4334 
-4349 DGILNADELGTDG
+4349 
-4362 SFNAQV
+4362 
-4368 ALGPDALD
+4368 
-4376 GTVVNVNGVNYTVT
+4376 
-4390 AADLA
+4390 
-4395 NGYITAAIP
+4395 
-4404 VTGEGPVAIH
+4404 
-4414 AEAVDAQG
+4414 
-4422 NVDVADADVTV
+4422 
-4433 TVDTLP
+4433 
-4439 ADLIGAITI
+4439 
-4448 PEDLNGD
+4448 
-4455 GILNADELG
+4455 
-4464 TDGSFNA
+4464 
-4471 QVALGPDAIDGTVVN
+4471 
-4486 VNGVNYTVTAADL
+4486 
-4499 ANGYITAAIPVTGE
+4499 
-4513 GPVAIHAEAV
+4513 
-4523 DAQGNVDVADADVTV
+4523 
-4538 TVDTLP
+4538 
-4544 ADLIGAITIPED
+4544 
-4556 LNGDGILN
+4556 
-4564 ADELGTD
+4564 
-4571 GSFNAQVALGPDA
+4571 
-4584 IDGTVVNVNGTNY
+4584 TNY

-4637 DADVTVTVDTLPA
+4637 DADVTVTVDT
-4650 DLIGAIT
+4650 
-4657 IPEDLNGD
+4657 
-4665 GILNADELG
+4665 
-4674 TDGSFNAQVALGPDA
+4674 V
-4689 LDGTVVNVN
+4689 
-4698 GVNYTVTAADL
+4698 
-4709 ANGYITAA
+4709 
-4717 IPVTGE
+4717 
-4723 GPVAIHAE
+4723 
-4731 AVDAQGN
+4731 
-4738 VDVADADVTVT
+4738 
-4749 VDTLPADLIGAITI
+4749 
-4763 PEDLNGDG
+4763 
-4771 ILNADELGTD
+4771 
-4781 GSFNAQVALG
+4781 
-4791 PDALDGTVVNVNGV
+4791 
-4805 NYTVTAADLANGY
+4805 
-4818 ITAAIPVTGEGP
+4818 
-4830 VAIHAEAVDAQGNVD
+4830 
-4845 VADADVTVTVD
+4845 
-4856 TLPADL
+4856 PADL

-5058 ADVTVTVDTLP
+5058 ADVTVTVDTVP

-5271 TVTVDTLPADL
+5271 TVTVDTVPADLIGAITIPEDLNGDGILNADELGTDGSFNAQVALGPDALDGTVVNVNGVNYTVTAADLANGYITAAIPVTGEGPVAIHAEAVDAQGNVDVADADVTVTVDTVPADL

-5378 TVDTL
+5378 TVDTV

-5421 PDAVDGT
+5421 PDALDGT

-5487 LPADLIGA
+5487 VPADLIGA

-5520 AQVALGPDAVDG
+5520 AQVALGPDALDGTVVNVNGTNYTVTAADLANGYITAAIPVTGEGPVAIHAEAVDAQGNVDVADADVTVTVDTVPADLIGAITIPEDLNGDGILNADELGTDGSFNAQVALGPDALDGTVVNVNGVNYTVTAADLANGYITAAIPVTGEGPVAIHAEAVDAQGNVDVADADVTVTVDTVPADLIGAITIPEDLNGDGILNADELGTDGSFNAQVALGPDALDG

-5578 AQGNVDVADADVTVT
+5578 AQGNVDVADADVTLTIDTTPQDLITAITVPEDLNGDGILNADELGTDGSFNAQVALGPDALDGTVVNVNGTNYTVTAADLANGYITATLDATAADPVTGQIVIHAEAVDAQGNVDVADADVTLTIDTTPQDLITAITIPEDLNGDGILNAAELGTDGTFNAQVALGPDAIDGTVVNVNGTNYTVTAADLANGYITATLDATAADPVTGQIVIHAEAVDAQGNVDVADADVTLTIDTTPQDLITAITIPEDLNGDGILNADELGTDGSFNAQVALGPDALDGTVVNVNGVNYTVTAADLANGYITAAIPVTGEGPVAIHAEAVDAQGNVDVADADVTVTVDTVPADLIGAITIPEDLNGDGILNADELGTDGSFNAQVALGPDALDGTVVNVNGTNYTVTAADLANGYITATLDATAADPVTGQIVIHAEAVDAQGNVDVADADVTLT

-5690 NVDVADADVTVTID
+5690 NVDVADADVTLTID

-5712 AITVPEDLNGD
+5712 AITIPEDLNGD

-5742 LGPDAVD
+5742 LGPDAID

-5765 DLTNGYITATLDA
+5765 DLANGYITATLDA

-5790 HAEAVDAQGN
+5790 HAEAVDEQGN

-5805 ADVTVTIDTT
+5805 ADVTLTIDTT
-5815 PQDLITAITVPEDL
+5815 PQDLITAITIPEDL

-5855 AVDGTVVNVNGT
+5855 AIDGTVVNVNGT

-5909 VDVADADVTVTIDT
+5909 VDVADADVTLTIDT

-5934 PEDLNGDGILNAAE
+5934 PEDLNGDGILNADE
-5948 LGTDGT
+5948 LGTDGS

-6275 LLGIGLLGTLT
+6275 LAGIGLLGTLT

-6330 VNGQPVVANGTSI
+6330 VNGQPVVADGTSI

-6375 TYTLIDPVTGD
+6375 TYTLTDPVTGD

-6403 NVVMAEINPEPL
+6403 NVVTAEINPEPL

-6433 LAGIDLQLLGN
+6433 LAGLDLQLLGN

-6458 ATFTFDAII
+6458 ATFTFDAVI

-6496 PEASLIDLT
+6496 PEASLIDLS

-6595 AGATIV
+6595 AGATIT

-6716 VIGAKEGTATFTVD
+6716 VIGSKEGTATFTVD

-6845 DNSAIYGTN
+6845 DNSAVYGTN

-6923 TDPVTGRTDTATLHV
+6923 SDPVTGRTDTATLHV

-7012 QFTIAANTVSDVHV
+7012 QFTVAANTVSDVHV

-7038 LPTTGYTIQQLVGG
+7038 LPTTGYTIQQLVGT
-7052 TWVNTAYS
+7052 TWVDTAYS

-7065 LAGVLGAPAYSA
+7065 LAGVLGAPAFSA

-7297 QYVSVSYDAASQT
+7297 QYVTVSYDAATQT

>member
-9 KDNHKT
+9 KDSHDT
-15 LVTTEGTSAKLSEAS
+15 LSTIQGTSAKLSEAS

-143 ISSIEPLLYHDAGVN
+143 ISSIEPLLYHDAGMN

-206 TSDNVINASEASG
+206 TSDNVINASEAAG

-497 AGNVTITGVLKNIP
+497 AGNVTITGVLKNVP
-511 ADATNTAVT
+511 SDAAATAVT
-520 VVINGVTYNATV
+520 IVINGVTYTATV
-532 DKTAGTWTVSVP
+532 DSAAGTWTVSVP
-544 GSGLVADADKTID
+544 GSGLTADTDKTID

-568 SSTVNDTQTYTL
+568 SSSVNDTQTYTV

-657 TATVDA
+657 TAIVDA
-663 VGPNTDGANF
+663 VGPNTDGVNF
-673 AVDSVT
+673 TVDSVT

-735 PGSDLTADAD
+735 PGSELT
-745 KTIDAKVT
+745 
-753 FTDAAG
+753 
-759 NSSSVNDTQT
+759 
-769 YTIDTTAPDAPVI
+769 
-782 NPVNGTDPITGTAE
+782 
-796 PGSTVTVTYPDG
+796 
-808 STTTVVA
+808 
-815 GPGGT
+815 
-820 WTVPNPGNLVDG
+820 
-832 DEVTA
+832 
-837 IATDPAGNPSLP
+837 
-849 GTAIV
+849 
-854 DAVGPNTDGVNFTVD
+854 
-869 SVTSDNVINASEA
+869 
-882 SGNVTV
+882 
-888 TGVLKNVPADAA
+888 
-900 NTVVTVV
+900 
-907 INGQTYTATV
+907 
-917 DSTAGT
+917 
-923 WTVSVPGSDLI
+923 

-988 EPGSTVTVTY
+988 EPGSTVTVTYPDGTTATVVAGTDGSWSVPNPGNLVDGDTVTATATDPAGNTSLPGTGTVSADITAPVVALDDVLTNDSTPALTGTVNDPTATVVVNVDGVDYPAVNNGDGTWTLADNTLPTLADGPHTITVTATDAAGNVGTDTAVVTIDTVAPNAPVLDPINATDPVSGQAEPDSTVTVTY

-1238 TPVLTGTVNDPTATV
+1238 TPALSGTVNDPTATV

-1497 DPVSGQAEPGSTVTV
+1497 DPVSGQAEPDSTVTV

-1652 IDTVAPNA
+1652 IDT
-1660 PVLDPINATDPVSGQ
+1660 
-1675 AEPGST
+1675 
-1681 VTVTYPDG
+1681 
-1689 TTATVVAGTDGSWS
+1689 
-1703 VPNPG
+1703 
-1708 NLVDGDTV
+1708 
-1716 TATATDPAGNTS
+1716 S
-1728 LPGTGTVSADIT
+1728 L
-1740 APVVAL
+1740 
-1746 DDVLTND
+1746 
-1753 STPALTGTVN
+1753 
-1763 DPTATVVV
+1763 
-1771 NVDGVDY
+1771 
-1778 PAVNNGDGTWT
+1778 
-1789 LADNTLP
+1789 
-1796 TLADGPHTITVTA
+1796 
-1809 TDAAGNVGNDTA
+1809 
-1821 VVTID
+1821 
-1826 TVAPNAPVLDPINA
+1826 
-1840 TDPVSGQAEP
+1840 
-1850 GSTVTVTYPDGT
+1850 
-1862 TATVVAGTDGS
+1862 
-1873 WSVPNPGNLV
+1873 
-1883 DGDTVT
+1883 
-1889 ATATDP
+1889 
-1895 AGNTSLPGTGTV
+1895 
-1907 SADITAPVVALDDV
+1907 
-1921 LTNDSTPALTGTVND
+1921 
-1936 PTATVVV
+1936 
-1943 NVDGTDYP
+1943 
-1951 AVNNG
+1951 
-1956 DGTWTLAD
+1956 
-1964 NTLPTLADGPHTI
+1964 
-1977 TVTATD
+1977 
-1983 AAGNVGN
+1983 
-1990 DTAVVTIDTVAPNAP
+1990 
-2005 VLDPINAT
+2005 
-2013 DPVSG
+2013 
-2018 QAEPG
+2018 
-2023 STVTV
+2023 
-2028 TYPDGTTATVVA
+2028 
-2040 GTDGS
+2040 
-2045 WSVPNPGNL
+2045 
-2054 VDGDTVTATAT
+2054 
-2065 DPAGN
+2065 
-2070 TSLPGTGT
+2070 
-2078 VSADIT
+2078 
-2084 APVVAL
+2084 
-2090 DDVLTNDSTPALT
+2090 
-2103 GTVNDPTAT
+2103 
-2112 VVVNVDGTDY
+2112 
-2122 PAVNNGDGTWTL
+2122 
-2134 ADNTLPT
+2134 
-2141 LADGP
+2141 
-2146 HTITVTATDAAGN
+2146 
-2159 VGNDTA
+2159 
-2165 VVTIDTVAPNAP
+2165 
-2177 VLDPINATDPVSG
+2177 
-2190 QAEPGSTV
+2190 
-2198 TVTYPDGTTATV
+2198 
-2210 VAGTDGSWSV
+2210 
-2220 PNPGNLVD
+2220 
-2228 GDTVTATATDP
+2228 
-2239 AGNTSLP
+2239 
-2246 GTGTVSA
+2246 
-2253 DITPP
+2253 
-2258 VVLLDDVLTN
+2258 
-2268 DSTPALT
+2268 
-2275 GTVNDPTAT
+2275 
-2284 VVVNVDGVDYPAV
+2284 
-2297 NNGDGTWTLADNTLP
+2297 
-2312 TLADGP
+2312 
-2318 HTITVTATDA
+2318 
-2328 AGNVGNDTAVVTID
+2328 
-2342 TVAPN
+2342 
-2347 APVLDPINATD
+2347 
-2358 PVSGTA
+2358 
-2364 EAGSTVT
+2364 
-2371 VSFPDGTTATVV
+2371 
-2383 AGTDGSWSVPNPG
+2383 
-2396 NLVDG
+2396 
-2401 DTVTA
+2401 
-2406 TATDPAGNTSLPG
+2406 
-2419 TGTVSAD
+2419 
-2426 ITAPVVALDDV
+2426 
-2437 LTNDSTPA
+2437 
-2445 LTGTVNDPTATVV
+2445 
-2458 VNVDGVDYPAVNN
+2458 
-2471 GDGTWTLA
+2471 
-2479 DNTLPTLADGPH
+2479 
-2491 TITVTATDAAGNVGN
+2491 
-2506 DTAVVTIDTVAPNAP
+2506 
-2521 VLDPI
+2521 
-2526 NATDPVSGQ
+2526 
-2535 AEPGSTV
+2535 
-2542 TVTYPDGTT
+2542 
-2551 ATVVAGTDGSWSVPN
+2551 
-2566 PGNLV
+2566 
-2571 DGDTVTAT
+2571 
-2579 ATDPAGNT
+2579 
-2587 SLPGT
+2587 
-2592 GTVSADITAPVVA
+2592 
-2605 LDDVLTN
+2605 
-2612 DSTPALTG
+2612 
-2620 TVNDPTATVVVNV
+2620 
-2633 DGVDYPAVNNGDGT
+2633 
-2647 WTLADNTLPTLA
+2647 
-2659 DGPHTITVTA
+2659 
-2669 TDAAGNVGNDTAV
+2669 
-2682 VTIDT
+2682 
-2687 VAPNAPVLDPINATD
+2687 
-2702 PVSGQAEP
+2702 
-2710 GSTVTVTYPDGTTAT
+2710 
-2725 VVAGTDGSW
+2725 
-2734 SVPNPG
+2734 
-2740 NLVDGDTVTATATD
+2740 
-2754 PAGNTSLPGT
+2754 
-2764 GTVSADITA
+2764 
-2773 PVVALDDVLTND
+2773 
-2785 STPALTGT
+2785 
-2793 VNDPTATVVVNVDGV
+2793 
-2808 DYPAVNNGDG
+2808 
-2818 TWTLA
+2818 
-2823 DNTLPTLADG
+2823 
-2833 PHTITVTATDAAGN
+2833 
-2847 VGNDTAVVT
+2847 
-2856 IDTVAPN
+2856 
-2863 APVLDPIN
+2863 
-2871 ATDPVSGQAEPG
+2871 
-2883 STVTVTYPDGTTA
+2883 
-2896 TVVAGTDGSWSVPNP
+2896 
-2911 GNLVDGD
+2911 
-2918 TVTATATDPAGN
+2918 
-2930 TSLPGTGTVSA
+2930 
-2941 DITAPVVALDDV
+2941 
-2953 LTNDSTPALTGT
+2953 
-2965 VNDPTATV
+2965 
-2973 VVNVDGVD
+2973 
-2981 YPAVNN
+2981 
-2987 GDGTWT
+2987 
-2993 LADNTLPTLA
+2993 
-3003 DGPHT
+3003 
-3008 ITVTATDAAGN
+3008 
-3019 VGNDT
+3019 
-3024 AVVTIDTVAPNAPV
+3024 
-3038 LDPINATDPVSGQAE
+3038 
-3053 PGSTVTVTYPDG
+3053 
-3065 TTATVVAG
+3065 
-3073 TDGSWSV
+3073 
-3080 PNPGNLVDGDTV
+3080 
-3092 TATATDPAGNTSL
+3092 
-3105 PGTGTVSAD
+3105 
-3114 ITAPVVA
+3114 
-3121 LDDVLTNDST
+3121 
-3131 PALTGT
+3131 
-3137 VNDPTA
+3137 
-3143 TVVVNV
+3143 
-3149 DGVDYPAVNNGD
+3149 
-3161 GTWTLADNTLPTL
+3161 
-3174 ADGPHTITVTATDA
+3174 
-3188 AGNVGNDTAVVTID
+3188 
-3202 TVAPNAPVLDPINAT
+3202 
-3217 DPVSGQAE
+3217 
-3225 PGSTVTVTYP
+3225 
-3235 DGTTATV
+3235 
-3242 VAGTDGSWSVPNPG
+3242 
-3256 NLVDGDTVTATAT
+3256 
-3269 DPAGN
+3269 
-3274 TSLPGTGTVS
+3274 
-3284 ADITAPVVAL
+3284 
-3294 DDVLTN
+3294 
-3300 DSTPA
+3300 
-3305 LTGTVNDPTATVV
+3305 
-3318 VNVDG
+3318 
-3323 TDYPAV
+3323 
-3329 NNGDGT
+3329 
-3335 WTLADNTLPTLAD
+3335 
-3348 GPHTITVTAT
+3348 
-3358 DAAGNVGNDTAVVT
+3358 
-3372 IDTVAPNAPVLDP
+3372 
-3385 INATDPVSGQ
+3385 
-3395 AEPGSTVTVT
+3395 
-3405 YPDGTTATVV
+3405 
-3415 AGTDGSW
+3415 
-3422 SVPNPGN
+3422 
-3429 LVDGDTV
+3429 
-3436 TATATDPAGNT
+3436 
-3447 SLPGTGTVSADI
+3447 
-3459 TAPVVAL
+3459 
-3466 DDVLTNDSTPALTGT
+3466 
-3481 VNDPTATVVVNVDGT
+3481 
-3496 DYPAVNN
+3496 
-3503 GDGTWTL
+3503 
-3510 ADNTLPTLADGPHTI
+3510 
-3525 TVTAT
+3525 
-3530 DAAGNVGN
+3530 
-3538 DIAVVTIDTVAPN
+3538 
-3551 APVLDPIN
+3551 
-3559 ATDPVSGQAE
+3559 
-3569 PGSTVTVTYPD
+3569 
-3580 GTTATVVAGTDGS
+3580 
-3593 WSVPNPGNLVDGDTV
+3593 
-3608 TATATDPA
+3608 
-3616 GNTSLPGTGTVSADI
+3616 
-3631 TAPVVALDDVLTND
+3631 
-3645 STPAL
+3645 
-3650 TGTVND
+3650 
-3656 PTATVVVN
+3656 
-3664 VDGTDYPAVNNGDGT
+3664 
-3679 WTLADNTLPTLADG
+3679 
-3693 PHTITVTATD
+3693 
-3703 AAGNVGNDTAVVTI
+3703 
-3717 DTSVPVVS
+3717 PVVS

-3805 DTVPADLI
+3805 
-3813 GAITIPEDLNG
+3813 
-3824 DGILNADELGTD
+3824 
-3836 GSFNA
+3836 
-3841 QVALGPDAIDG
+3841 
-3852 TVVNVNGTNYT
+3852 
-3863 VTAAD
+3863 
-3868 LANGYITA
+3868 
-3876 AIPVTGEG
+3876 
-3884 PVAIHAEAVD
+3884 
-3894 AQGNVDVADADVT
+3894 
-3907 VTVDTVPADL
+3907 DTVPADL

-4111 ADADVTV
+4111 ADADVTL
-4118 TVDTV
+4118 TIDTT
-4123 PADLIGAITIP
+4123 PQDLITAITVP

-4144 ADELG
+4144 A
-4149 TDGSF
+4149 
-4154 NAQVALGPDALD
+4154 A
-4166 GTVVNVNG
+4166 
-4174 VNYTVT
+4174 
-4180 AADLANGYITAAI
+4180 
-4193 PVTGEGPVAIHAEA
+4193 
-4207 VDPQGNVDVADADV
+4207 
-4221 TVTVDTVP
+4221 
-4229 ADLIGAITIP
+4229 
-4239 EDLNG
+4239 
-4244 DGILNADELGTDGSF
+4244 
-4259 NAQVAL
+4259 
-4265 GPDALDGTVVNVNG
+4265 
-4279 VNYTVTAADLANG
+4279 
-4292 YITAAIPVTGEGPVA
+4292 
-4307 IHAEAV
+4307 
-4313 DAQGNVDV
+4313 
-4321 ADADVTVTVDTLP
+4321 
-4334 ADLIGAITIPEDLNG
+4334 
-4349 DGILNADELGTDG
+4349 
-4362 SFNAQV
+4362 
-4368 ALGPDALD
+4368 
-4376 GTVVNVNGVNYTVT
+4376 
-4390 AADLA
+4390 
-4395 NGYITAAIP
+4395 
-4404 VTGEGPVAIH
+4404 
-4414 AEAVDAQG
+4414 
-4422 NVDVADADVTV
+4422 
-4433 TVDTLP
+4433 
-4439 ADLIGAITI
+4439 
-4448 PEDLNGD
+4448 
-4455 GILNADELG
+4455 
-4464 TDGSFNA
+4464 
-4471 QVALGPDAIDGTVVN
+4471 
-4486 VNGVNYTVTAADL
+4486 
-4499 ANGYITAAIPVTGE
+4499 
-4513 GPVAIHAEAV
+4513 
-4523 DAQGNVDVADADVTV
+4523 
-4538 TVDTLP
+4538 
-4544 ADLIGAITIPED
+4544 
-4556 LNGDGILN
+4556 
-4564 ADELGTD
+4564 
-4571 GSFNAQVALGPDA
+4571 
-4584 IDGTVVNVNGTNY
+4584 
-4597 TVTAA
+4597 
-4602 DLANGYITAAIPVTG
+4602 
-4617 EGPVAIHAEAVDAQ
+4617 
-4631 GNVDVA
+4631 
-4637 DADVTVTVDTLPA
+4637 
-4650 DLIGAIT
+4650 
-4657 IPEDLNGD
+4657 
-4665 GILNADELG
+4665 
-4674 TDGSFNAQVALGPDA
+4674 
-4689 LDGTVVNVN
+4689 
-4698 GVNYTVTAADL
+4698 
-4709 ANGYITAA
+4709 
-4717 IPVTGE
+4717 
-4723 GPVAIHAE
+4723 
-4731 AVDAQGN
+4731 
-4738 VDVADADVTVT
+4738 
-4749 VDTLPADLIGAITI
+4749 
-4763 PEDLNGDG
+4763 
-4771 ILNADELGTD
+4771 
-4781 GSFNAQVALG
+4781 
-4791 PDALDGTVVNVNGV
+4791 
-4805 NYTVTAADLANGY
+4805 
-4818 ITAAIPVTGEGP
+4818 
-4830 VAIHAEAVDAQGNVD
+4830 
-4845 VADADVTVTVD
+4845 
-4856 TLPADL
+4856 
-4862 IGAITIPEDL
+4862 
-4872 NGDGILN
+4872 
-4879 ADELGTD
+4879 
-4886 GSFNAQVALGP
+4886 
-4897 DALDGTVVNV
+4897 
-4907 NGVNY
+4907 
-4912 TVTAADLANGYI
+4912 
-4924 TAAIP
+4924 
-4929 VTGEGPVAIHAEAV
+4929 
-4943 DAQGNVD
+4943 
-4950 VADADVTVTVDTVPA
+4950 
-4965 DLIGAITIPEDLNG
+4965 
-4979 DGILNAD
+4979 
-4986 ELGTDGSFN
+4986 
-4995 AQVALGPDALDG
+4995 
-5007 TVVNV
+5007 
-5012 NGVNYTVTAADLA
+5012 
-5025 NGYITAAIPVT
+5025 
-5036 GEGPVA
+5036 
-5042 IHAEAVD
+5042 
-5049 AQGNVDVAD
+5049 
-5058 ADVTVTVDTLP
+5058 
-5069 ADLIGAITIPED
+5069 
-5081 LNGDGILNADELG
+5081 
-5094 TDGSF
+5094 
-5099 NAQVALGPDALD
+5099 
-5111 GTVVNVNGT
+5111 
-5120 NYTVTAA
+5120 
-5127 DLANGYI
+5127 
-5134 TAAIPVTGE
+5134 
-5143 GPVAIHAEAVDAQG
+5143 
-5157 NVDVADADVTV
+5157 
-5168 TVDTVP
+5168 
-5174 ADLIGAIT
+5174 
-5182 IPEDLNGDGILNA
+5182 
-5195 DELGTDGSFNAQ
+5195 
-5207 VALGPDALDGT
+5207 
-5218 VVNVNGTNYTV
+5218 
-5229 TAADLANGY
+5229 
-5238 ITAAIPVTGE
+5238 
-5248 GPVAIH
+5248 
-5254 AEAVDAQ
+5254 
-5261 GNVDVADADV
+5261 
-5271 TVTVDTLPADL
+5271 
-5282 IGAITIPEDLNG
+5282 
-5294 DGILNA
+5294 
-5300 DELGT
+5300 
-5305 DGSFN
+5305 
-5310 AQVALGP
+5310 
-5317 DALDGTVVNVN
+5317 
-5328 GTNYTVTAADLANG
+5328 
-5342 YITAAIPVTGEGP
+5342 
-5355 VAIHAEAVDA
+5355 
-5365 QGNVDVADADVTV
+5365 
-5378 TVDTL
+5378 
-5383 PADLIGAITIPEDL
+5383 
-5397 NGDGILN
+5397 
-5404 ADELGTDG
+5404 
-5412 SFNAQVALG
+5412 
-5421 PDAVDGT
+5421 
-5428 VVNVNGTNYTVTAA
+5428 
-5442 DLANGYITAAIPVT
+5442 
-5456 GEGPVAIHAEA
+5456 
-5467 VDAQGNVD
+5467 
-5475 VADADVTVTVDT
+5475 
-5487 LPADLIGA
+5487 
-5495 ITIPEDLNGDGI
+5495 
-5507 LNADELGTDGSFN
+5507 ELGTDGSFN

-5578 AQGNVDVADADVTVT
+5578 AQGNVDVADADVT
-5593 IDTTP
+5593 
-5598 QDLITAITV
+5598 L
-5607 PEDLNGD
+5607 
-5614 GILNAA
+5614 
-5620 ELGTDGTFNAQVA
+5620 
-5633 LGPDAID
+5633 
-5640 GTVVNVNGTNYTV
+5640 
-5653 TAADLAN
+5653 
-5660 GYITATLDATA
+5660 
-5671 ADPVTGQIVIH
+5671 
-5682 AEAVDAQG
+5682 
-5690 NVDVADADVTVTID
+5690 
-5704 TTPQDLIT
+5704 
-5712 AITVPEDLNGD
+5712 
-5723 GILNA
+5723 
-5728 AELGTDGTFNAQVA
+5728 
-5742 LGPDAVD
+5742 
-5749 GTVVNVNGT
+5749 
-5758 NYTVTAA
+5758 
-5765 DLTNGYITATLDA
+5765 
-5778 TAADPVTGQIVI
+5778 
-5790 HAEAVDAQGN
+5790 
-5800 VDVAD
+5800 
-5805 ADVTVTIDTT
+5805 TIDTT

-5909 VDVADADVTVTIDT
+5909 VDVADADVTLTIDT

-5960 LGPDAIDGTV
+5960 LGPDAVDGTVVNVNGTNYTVTAADLANGYITATLDATAADPVTGQIVIHAEAVDAQGNVDVADADVTLTIDTTPQDLITAITVPEDLNGDGILNAAELGTDGTFNAQVALGPDAVDGTVVNVNGTNYTVTAADLANGYITATLDATAADPVTGQIVIHAEAVDAQGNVDVADADVTLTIDTTPQDLITAITVPEDLNGDGILNAAELGTDGTFNAQVALGPDAVDGTV

-6330 VNGQPVVANGTSI
+6330 VNGQPVVADGTSI

-6595 AGATIV
+6595 AGATIT

-6616 YTPTVNGANLG
+6616 YTPTVDGANLG

-6845 DNSAIYGTN
+6845 DNSAVYGTN